1 MNNPLKI
8 YSGANALLYTTP
20 INKGCRRRV
29 QLMTE
34 DSITVKF
41 SDENKMR
48 FPVGTR
54 IGDFYITK
62 EQSERYNANTGGY
75 DYELKFDAY
84 YWLWANKLL
93 FYVMPGVT
101 NAPKETSFK
110 LTAPID
116 VHAAVILR
124 ALNALGFTY
133 DGSPFRVD
141 TDEGFSTE
149 AKYISYS
156 NMSIL
161 GGIQAI
167 ADAYECEWWVVGNS
181 IHFGKCNDI
190 REYDFIVGD
199 NVASIT
205 SDSKETSPNRL
216 VVFGSTRN
224 LPPDYRTTKSSD
236 IVDAVVVKR
245 LMLPEGTPYLQTSFD
260 IPEDEIVEEEVVLDS
275 IYPRTALSVT
285 DVETYES
292 TTDGMTQTFYRVKY
306 GTSFL
311 FSKDYILPEEELHVV
326 FESGSLNGMDFAVRF
341 NPLGVGE
348 KEDDGTFNPKAQML
362 EIIANEDYGRA
373 LPDKVLYPAIGDKF
387 SLYGWDST
395 KMADLGLLRAAEQ
408 ELLEEGNK
416 LIEEYRKDKHTY
428 TCPMMWDWCR
438 NQVNRNNS
446 PKLGSTVNLHFTS
459 GDSGR
464 KSRIIGYEHD
474 LDIEYSNVTYI
485 CGEKVSV
492 SRLKTLE
499 SKVEGLTHT
508 GEKVKVQNSLDFLSK
523 RYSDRSPY
531 QIASD
536 KAIEV
541 GDFLTGVSGAKI
553 GKDAETGQT
562 FGEMDRLFVRIK
574 AYFETL
580 TIINADSLA
589 GEQRITPGGSVKCTS
604 VRELDDV
611 YRCYFLS
618 EQDGE
623 KTETKIIAGDQAIA
637 QMFNAKTE
645 TSNKVSN
652 HRYWRLVTAVSND
665 AYTDDSGNRYGYI
678 DLSKADCEKGS
689 DIPQA
694 GDTIAQFGNRTDRT
708 RQAAMMF
715 STVDAD
721 APSIKLFTG
730 IDSYSLAG
738 KDIISYGYDPVKG
751 NAYFN
756 CYGDT
761 YIGDPDGSTFIRY
774 DRATKQLDIKAK
786 LSVQSTFG
794 DQTFEQWLTDHGY
807 TDDTVAN
814 EALDAA
820 NDALIIANATKSE
833 IDKYK
838 YLANAL
844 RQDTQISGGLM
855 MTTLISLGYTDE
867 GNMRHTLAGMNGSW
881 VPELGGRTIAS
892 WYGGEMIDLF
902 DIYDNRITPAPPNAA
917 TSLTRM
923 DGSAY
928 FANGNIGFRADGS
941 GWLGNDT
948 NGIKFGRDGSIT
960 LGSGIKIN
968 LNGGDEGLKETVES
982 LLNFNL
988 GLSNLLKPCN
998 AKDEEISWEE
1008 AAIEGRAK
1016 SLKAKLGLWT
1026 DEFLSARG
1034 KNEAGGGT
1042 GGLDIAM
1049 LEDYLTGNKYATQ
1062 PWVTS
1067 ALGNYYSKAEADAR
1081 FLRQHQSLANYVTL
1095 GTAQVISGVKTF
1107 TQEVIATDKWI
1118 TAKIITGE
1126 TGAANNTVQSKKSH
1140 GIELGYPNRDYM
1152 NFNEFGGVFNF
1163 YKTNLAYTAAS
1174 GNGTLVASITER
1186 GITAASFIRRGGT
1199 SSQFLKADGSVDSNT
1214 YLTSH
1219 QSLANYYTK
1228 SEVDA
1233 KDKRLVTYYPSRPT
1247 TANVN
1252 FGNNAGLY
1260 TFLATSSMTSGKPA
1274 GDGHILHME
1283 WDNSLSWAGQIA
1295 VPNNGDMQW
1304 RHQRGNTWQAWRTIL
1319 DSSNFNS
1326 LIGSGLTAY
1335 VRKAGDTMT
1344 GMLNIKMDTQ
1354 PCLKLDSV
1362 TANKEVYMYVYSGG
1376 VAKTAVGWNNPHG
1389 SYIYNSPSNRY
1400 LGIKDN
1406 GTPHFQ
1412 GNTLWHA
1419 GNDGARSGLDADLL
1433 DGFHKSD
1440 IYDNVTAKLSS
1451 LNDVLNSNGIRI
1463 YGFGYGDSASVAN
1476 KPAGNSDARGT
1487 IGFGG
1492 IYCPMQLSWQYLGT
1506 DLYIRTKYSGNWQG
1520 WKRIAFT
1527 TDNVASA
1534 TRLQTPRTLWG
1545 QSFDGTGNVNGAMTV
1560 NYTGETG
1567 ILLKRVEADSGAF
1580 IRLYNNNQTTNY
1592 FRIGMYGAG
1601 YFGIAYNGADA
1612 IAILSNRC
1620 VGINTTAPGY
1630 TLDVNG
1636 SLHVRT
1642 LVYFD
1647 STARINGDI
1656 WTNSQFFL
1664 NAPGYD
1670 QQPYMSGAFGKFN
1683 LAFHRNGVWV
1693 DTVMTIMPDGAANM
1707 TGPLHVDKG
1716 IYTEG
1721 YVTARGQNTSSDA
1734 RLKDVT
1740 GNVELDIRAIA
1751 RAPAVFFRWKD
1762 TGGEDVGSIAQ
1773 YWQALMPQLTPRTS
1787 SGMLDLQ
1794 YDKAALL
1801 GVVTVSRRVLDHEE
1815 RIAALEAENA
1825 SLKATI
1831 ENMRGNA

>member
-1 MNNPLKI
+1 MALTKVKIKLKSKGNPAPSA
-8 YSGANALLYTTP
+8 YSAASSPDMGKCIEAARLTALL
-20 INKGCRRRV
+20 
-29 QLMTE
+29 
-34 DSITVKF
+34 
-41 SDENKMR
+41 
-48 FPVGTR
+48 
-54 IGDFYITK
+54 
-62 EQSERYNANTGGY
+62 A
-75 DYELKFDAY
+75 
-84 YWLWANKLL
+84 
-93 FYVMPGVT
+93 
-101 NAPKETSFK
+101 
-110 LTAPID
+110 
-116 VHAAVILR
+116 
-124 ALNALGFTY
+124 
-133 DGSPFRVD
+133 
-141 TDEGFSTE
+141 
-149 AKYISYS
+149 
-156 NMSIL
+156 
-161 GGIQAI
+161 
-167 ADAYECEWWVVGNS
+167 
-181 IHFGKCNDI
+181 
-190 REYDFIVGD
+190 
-199 NVASIT
+199 
-205 SDSKETSPNRL
+205 
-216 VVFGSTRN
+216 
-224 LPPDYRTTKSSD
+224 
-236 IVDAVVVKR
+236 
-245 LMLPEGTPYLQTSFD
+245 
-260 IPEDEIVEEEVVLDS
+260 
-275 IYPRTALSVT
+275 
-285 DVETYES
+285 
-292 TTDGMTQTFYRVKY
+292 
-306 GTSFL
+306 
-311 FSKDYILPEEELHVV
+311 
-326 FESGSLNGMDFAVRF
+326 
-341 NPLGVGE
+341 
-348 KEDDGTFNPKAQML
+348 
-362 EIIANEDYGRA
+362 
-373 LPDKVLYPAIGDKF
+373 
-387 SLYGWDST
+387 
-395 KMADLGLLRAAEQ
+395 
-408 ELLEEGNK
+408 
-416 LIEEYRKDKHTY
+416 
-428 TCPMMWDWCR
+428 
-438 NQVNRNNS
+438 
-446 PKLGSTVNLHFTS
+446 
-459 GDSGR
+459 
-464 KSRIIGYEHD
+464 
-474 LDIEYSNVTYI
+474 
-485 CGEKVSV
+485 EKVD
-492 SRLKTLE
+492 
-499 SKVEGLTHT
+499 
-508 GEKVKVQNSLDFLSK
+508 N
-523 RYSDRSPY
+523 
-531 QIASD
+531 
-536 KAIEV
+536 
-541 GDFLTGVSGAKI
+541 
-553 GKDAETGQT
+553 
-562 FGEMDRLFVRIK
+562 
-574 AYFETL
+574 
-580 TIINADSLA
+580 
-589 GEQRITPGGSVKCTS
+589 
-604 VRELDDV
+604 
-611 YRCYFLS
+611 
-618 EQDGE
+618 
-623 KTETKIIAGDQAIA
+623 
-637 QMFNAKTE
+637 
-645 TSNKVSN
+645 
-652 HRYWRLVTAVSND
+652 
-665 AYTDDSGNRYGYI
+665 
-678 DLSKADCEKGS
+678 
-689 DIPQA
+689 
-694 GDTIAQFGNRTDRT
+694 
-708 RQAAMMF
+708 
-715 STVDAD
+715 
-721 APSIKLFTG
+721 
-730 IDSYSLAG
+730 
-738 KDIISYGYDPVKG
+738 
-751 NAYFN
+751 
-756 CYGDT
+756 
-761 YIGDPDGSTFIRY
+761 STF
-774 DRATKQLDIKAK
+774 
-786 LSVQSTFG
+786 
-794 DQTFEQWLTDHGY
+794 FEF
-807 TDDTVAN
+807 
-814 EALDAA
+814 
-820 NDALIIANATKSE
+820 
-833 IDKYK
+833 
-838 YLANAL
+838 
-844 RQDTQISGGLM
+844 R
-855 MTTLISLGYTDE
+855 
-867 GNMRHTLAGMNGSW
+867 
-881 VPELGGRTIAS
+881 
-892 WYGGEMIDLF
+892 DLF
-902 DIYDNRITPAPPNAA
+902 DSLFEKVTKNGV
-917 TSLTRM
+917 TS
-923 DGSAY
+923 
-928 FANGNIGFRADGS
+928 I
-941 GWLGNDT
+941 
-948 NGIKFGRDGSIT
+948 
-960 LGSGIKIN
+960 
-968 LNGGDEGLKETVES
+968 
-982 LLNFNL
+982 
-988 GLSNLLKPCN
+988 
-998 AKDEEISWEE
+998 
-1008 AAIEGRAK
+1008 RAK
-1016 SLKAKLGLWT
+1016 HGLWT

-1376 VAKTAVGWNNPHG
+1376 VAKTAVGWNNVHG

-1412 GNTLWHA
+1412 GNTIWHA
-1419 GNDGARSGLDADLL
+1419 GNDGSRSGLDADLL
-1433 DGFHKSD
+1433 DGYHKSD

-1463 YGFGYGDSASVAN
+1463 YGFGYVDSASVAN
-1476 KPAGNSDARGT
+1476 KPTGNSDARGT

-1506 DLYIRTKYSGNWQG
+1506 DLYIRTKYDGTWKG

-1567 ILLKRVEADSGAF
+1567 ILLKRVEAGSGAF

-1612 IAILSNRC
+1612 IAVTTSGNVGIGTISPSRKLHVNGDIQTASIYASNWFRSTGATGWYSETYGAGWYMNDTTWIRNFGNKGLYMGTAIIRTDNYFDREGYSGASWFNGYGAYNTAIVNNSGQTPLMVAYRSGQTPAVTGANRLFSLELLNTGTELRFSFGGFGNGGGC
-1620 VGINTTAPGY
+1620 PVLMTSYGELRVGRSIQSTAWFSDSGQIRAHAVGTNYYLGMGAATDGYGVIQSSKVGTGAIPLLLNPKGGNVGINTSAPGY

-1656 WTNSQFFL
+1656 WTNGQFFL
-1664 NAPGYD
+1664 NASGYD

-1693 DTVMTIMPDGAANM
+1693 DTVMSIMPDGAANM

-1773 YWQALMPQLTPRTS
+1773 YWQALMPQLTPRKP

-1801 GVVTVSRRVLDHEE
+1801 GVVTVSRKVLDHEE

>member
-1 MNNPLKI
+1 MALTKVKIKLKSKGNPAPSA
-8 YSGANALLYTTP
+8 YSAASSPDMGKCIEAARLTALL
-20 INKGCRRRV
+20 
-29 QLMTE
+29 
-34 DSITVKF
+34 
-41 SDENKMR
+41 
-48 FPVGTR
+48 
-54 IGDFYITK
+54 
-62 EQSERYNANTGGY
+62 A
-75 DYELKFDAY
+75 
-84 YWLWANKLL
+84 
-93 FYVMPGVT
+93 
-101 NAPKETSFK
+101 
-110 LTAPID
+110 
-116 VHAAVILR
+116 
-124 ALNALGFTY
+124 
-133 DGSPFRVD
+133 
-141 TDEGFSTE
+141 
-149 AKYISYS
+149 
-156 NMSIL
+156 
-161 GGIQAI
+161 
-167 ADAYECEWWVVGNS
+167 
-181 IHFGKCNDI
+181 
-190 REYDFIVGD
+190 
-199 NVASIT
+199 
-205 SDSKETSPNRL
+205 
-216 VVFGSTRN
+216 
-224 LPPDYRTTKSSD
+224 
-236 IVDAVVVKR
+236 
-245 LMLPEGTPYLQTSFD
+245 
-260 IPEDEIVEEEVVLDS
+260 
-275 IYPRTALSVT
+275 
-285 DVETYES
+285 
-292 TTDGMTQTFYRVKY
+292 
-306 GTSFL
+306 
-311 FSKDYILPEEELHVV
+311 
-326 FESGSLNGMDFAVRF
+326 
-341 NPLGVGE
+341 
-348 KEDDGTFNPKAQML
+348 
-362 EIIANEDYGRA
+362 
-373 LPDKVLYPAIGDKF
+373 
-387 SLYGWDST
+387 
-395 KMADLGLLRAAEQ
+395 
-408 ELLEEGNK
+408 
-416 LIEEYRKDKHTY
+416 
-428 TCPMMWDWCR
+428 
-438 NQVNRNNS
+438 
-446 PKLGSTVNLHFTS
+446 
-459 GDSGR
+459 
-464 KSRIIGYEHD
+464 
-474 LDIEYSNVTYI
+474 
-485 CGEKVSV
+485 EKVD
-492 SRLKTLE
+492 
-499 SKVEGLTHT
+499 
-508 GEKVKVQNSLDFLSK
+508 N
-523 RYSDRSPY
+523 
-531 QIASD
+531 
-536 KAIEV
+536 
-541 GDFLTGVSGAKI
+541 
-553 GKDAETGQT
+553 
-562 FGEMDRLFVRIK
+562 
-574 AYFETL
+574 
-580 TIINADSLA
+580 
-589 GEQRITPGGSVKCTS
+589 
-604 VRELDDV
+604 
-611 YRCYFLS
+611 
-618 EQDGE
+618 
-623 KTETKIIAGDQAIA
+623 
-637 QMFNAKTE
+637 
-645 TSNKVSN
+645 
-652 HRYWRLVTAVSND
+652 
-665 AYTDDSGNRYGYI
+665 
-678 DLSKADCEKGS
+678 
-689 DIPQA
+689 
-694 GDTIAQFGNRTDRT
+694 
-708 RQAAMMF
+708 
-715 STVDAD
+715 
-721 APSIKLFTG
+721 
-730 IDSYSLAG
+730 
-738 KDIISYGYDPVKG
+738 
-751 NAYFN
+751 
-756 CYGDT
+756 
-761 YIGDPDGSTFIRY
+761 STF
-774 DRATKQLDIKAK
+774 
-786 LSVQSTFG
+786 
-794 DQTFEQWLTDHGY
+794 FEF
-807 TDDTVAN
+807 
-814 EALDAA
+814 
-820 NDALIIANATKSE
+820 
-833 IDKYK
+833 
-838 YLANAL
+838 
-844 RQDTQISGGLM
+844 R
-855 MTTLISLGYTDE
+855 
-867 GNMRHTLAGMNGSW
+867 
-881 VPELGGRTIAS
+881 
-892 WYGGEMIDLF
+892 DLF
-902 DIYDNRITPAPPNAA
+902 DSLFEKVTKNGV
-917 TSLTRM
+917 TS
-923 DGSAY
+923 
-928 FANGNIGFRADGS
+928 I
-941 GWLGNDT
+941 
-948 NGIKFGRDGSIT
+948 
-960 LGSGIKIN
+960 
-968 LNGGDEGLKETVES
+968 
-982 LLNFNL
+982 
-988 GLSNLLKPCN
+988 
-998 AKDEEISWEE
+998 
-1008 AAIEGRAK
+1008 RAK
-1016 SLKAKLGLWT
+1016 HGLWT

-1049 LEDYLTGNKYATQ
+1049 LEDYLTDNKYATQ
-1062 PWVTS
+1062 PWVTL

-1140 GIELGYPNRDYM
+1140 GIELGYPNREYM

-1233 KDKRLVTYYPSRPT
+1233 KDKRLVTYYTSRPT

-1376 VAKTAVGWNNPHG
+1376 VAKTAVGWNNVHG

-1419 GNDGARSGLDADLL
+1419 GNDGSRSGLDADLL

-1463 YGFGYGDSASVAN
+1463 YGFEYGDSASVAN

-1567 ILLKRVEADSGAF
+1567 ILLKRVEAGSGAF
-1580 IRLYNNNQTTNY
+1580 IRLYNNNQTTNH
-1592 FRIGMYGAG
+1592 FRIGMDGAG
-1601 YFGIAYNGADA
+1601 YFGISYNSGADA
-1612 IAILSNRC
+1612 IAVTTSGNVGIGTISPSRKLHVNGDIQTVSIYASNWFRSTGATGWYSETYGGGWYMNDTTWIRNFGNKGLYMGTAIIRTDNYFDREGYSGASWFNGYGAYNTAIVNNSGQTPLMVAYRSGQTPAVTGANRLFSLELLNTGTELRFSFGGFGNGGGC
-1620 VGINTTAPGY
+1620 PVLMTSYGELRVGRSIQSTAWFSDSGQIRAHAVGTNYYLGMGAATDGYGVIQSSKVGTGAIPLLLNPKGGNVGINTSAPGY

-1636 SLHVRT
+1636 SLHVCT

-1647 STARINGDI
+1647 STAKINGDI
-1656 WTNSQFFL
+1656 WTNGQFFL
-1664 NAPGYD
+1664 NASGYD

-1787 SGMLDLQ
+1787 SGMLNLQ

>member
-1 MNNPLKI
+1 MALTKVKIKLKSKGNPAPSA
-8 YSGANALLYTTP
+8 YSAASSPDMGKCIEAARLTALL
-20 INKGCRRRV
+20 
-29 QLMTE
+29 
-34 DSITVKF
+34 
-41 SDENKMR
+41 
-48 FPVGTR
+48 
-54 IGDFYITK
+54 
-62 EQSERYNANTGGY
+62 A
-75 DYELKFDAY
+75 
-84 YWLWANKLL
+84 
-93 FYVMPGVT
+93 
-101 NAPKETSFK
+101 
-110 LTAPID
+110 
-116 VHAAVILR
+116 
-124 ALNALGFTY
+124 
-133 DGSPFRVD
+133 
-141 TDEGFSTE
+141 
-149 AKYISYS
+149 
-156 NMSIL
+156 
-161 GGIQAI
+161 
-167 ADAYECEWWVVGNS
+167 
-181 IHFGKCNDI
+181 
-190 REYDFIVGD
+190 
-199 NVASIT
+199 
-205 SDSKETSPNRL
+205 
-216 VVFGSTRN
+216 
-224 LPPDYRTTKSSD
+224 
-236 IVDAVVVKR
+236 
-245 LMLPEGTPYLQTSFD
+245 
-260 IPEDEIVEEEVVLDS
+260 
-275 IYPRTALSVT
+275 
-285 DVETYES
+285 
-292 TTDGMTQTFYRVKY
+292 
-306 GTSFL
+306 
-311 FSKDYILPEEELHVV
+311 
-326 FESGSLNGMDFAVRF
+326 
-341 NPLGVGE
+341 
-348 KEDDGTFNPKAQML
+348 
-362 EIIANEDYGRA
+362 
-373 LPDKVLYPAIGDKF
+373 
-387 SLYGWDST
+387 
-395 KMADLGLLRAAEQ
+395 
-408 ELLEEGNK
+408 
-416 LIEEYRKDKHTY
+416 
-428 TCPMMWDWCR
+428 
-438 NQVNRNNS
+438 
-446 PKLGSTVNLHFTS
+446 
-459 GDSGR
+459 
-464 KSRIIGYEHD
+464 
-474 LDIEYSNVTYI
+474 
-485 CGEKVSV
+485 EKVD
-492 SRLKTLE
+492 
-499 SKVEGLTHT
+499 
-508 GEKVKVQNSLDFLSK
+508 N
-523 RYSDRSPY
+523 
-531 QIASD
+531 
-536 KAIEV
+536 
-541 GDFLTGVSGAKI
+541 
-553 GKDAETGQT
+553 
-562 FGEMDRLFVRIK
+562 
-574 AYFETL
+574 
-580 TIINADSLA
+580 
-589 GEQRITPGGSVKCTS
+589 
-604 VRELDDV
+604 
-611 YRCYFLS
+611 
-618 EQDGE
+618 
-623 KTETKIIAGDQAIA
+623 
-637 QMFNAKTE
+637 
-645 TSNKVSN
+645 
-652 HRYWRLVTAVSND
+652 
-665 AYTDDSGNRYGYI
+665 
-678 DLSKADCEKGS
+678 
-689 DIPQA
+689 
-694 GDTIAQFGNRTDRT
+694 
-708 RQAAMMF
+708 
-715 STVDAD
+715 
-721 APSIKLFTG
+721 
-730 IDSYSLAG
+730 
-738 KDIISYGYDPVKG
+738 
-751 NAYFN
+751 
-756 CYGDT
+756 
-761 YIGDPDGSTFIRY
+761 STF
-774 DRATKQLDIKAK
+774 
-786 LSVQSTFG
+786 
-794 DQTFEQWLTDHGY
+794 FEF
-807 TDDTVAN
+807 
-814 EALDAA
+814 
-820 NDALIIANATKSE
+820 
-833 IDKYK
+833 
-838 YLANAL
+838 
-844 RQDTQISGGLM
+844 R
-855 MTTLISLGYTDE
+855 
-867 GNMRHTLAGMNGSW
+867 
-881 VPELGGRTIAS
+881 
-892 WYGGEMIDLF
+892 DLF
-902 DIYDNRITPAPPNAA
+902 DSLFEKVTKNGV
-917 TSLTRM
+917 TS
-923 DGSAY
+923 
-928 FANGNIGFRADGS
+928 I
-941 GWLGNDT
+941 
-948 NGIKFGRDGSIT
+948 
-960 LGSGIKIN
+960 
-968 LNGGDEGLKETVES
+968 
-982 LLNFNL
+982 
-988 GLSNLLKPCN
+988 
-998 AKDEEISWEE
+998 
-1008 AAIEGRAK
+1008 RAK
-1016 SLKAKLGLWT
+1016 HGLWT
-1026 DEFLSARG
+1026 DEFLSARS

-1049 LEDYLTGNKYATQ
+1049 LEDYLTTHKYATQ

-1376 VAKTAVGWNNPHG
+1376 VAKNAVGWNNVHG

-1412 GNTLWHA
+1412 GNTIWHA
-1419 GNDGARSGLDADLL
+1419 GNDGSRSGLDADLL
-1433 DGFHKSD
+1433 DGYHKSD

-1476 KPAGNSDARGT
+1476 KPAENSDARGT

>member
-1 MNNPLKI
+1 MALTKVKIKLKSKGNPATSA
-8 YSGANALLYTTP
+8 YSAASSPDMGEHIEAA
-20 INKGCRRRV
+20 R
-29 QLMTE
+29 
-34 DSITVKF
+34 
-41 SDENKMR
+41 
-48 FPVGTR
+48 
-54 IGDFYITK
+54 
-62 EQSERYNANTGGY
+62 
-75 DYELKFDAY
+75 
-84 YWLWANKLL
+84 
-93 FYVMPGVT
+93 
-101 NAPKETSFK
+101 
-110 LTAPID
+110 LTA
-116 VHAAVILR
+116 L
-124 ALNALGFTY
+124 
-133 DGSPFRVD
+133 
-141 TDEGFSTE
+141 
-149 AKYISYS
+149 
-156 NMSIL
+156 
-161 GGIQAI
+161 
-167 ADAYECEWWVVGNS
+167 
-181 IHFGKCNDI
+181 
-190 REYDFIVGD
+190 
-199 NVASIT
+199 
-205 SDSKETSPNRL
+205 
-216 VVFGSTRN
+216 
-224 LPPDYRTTKSSD
+224 
-236 IVDAVVVKR
+236 
-245 LMLPEGTPYLQTSFD
+245 
-260 IPEDEIVEEEVVLDS
+260 
-275 IYPRTALSVT
+275 
-285 DVETYES
+285 
-292 TTDGMTQTFYRVKY
+292 
-306 GTSFL
+306 
-311 FSKDYILPEEELHVV
+311 
-326 FESGSLNGMDFAVRF
+326 
-341 NPLGVGE
+341 
-348 KEDDGTFNPKAQML
+348 
-362 EIIANEDYGRA
+362 
-373 LPDKVLYPAIGDKF
+373 
-387 SLYGWDST
+387 
-395 KMADLGLLRAAEQ
+395 
-408 ELLEEGNK
+408 
-416 LIEEYRKDKHTY
+416 
-428 TCPMMWDWCR
+428 
-438 NQVNRNNS
+438 
-446 PKLGSTVNLHFTS
+446 
-459 GDSGR
+459 
-464 KSRIIGYEHD
+464 
-474 LDIEYSNVTYI
+474 
-485 CGEKVSV
+485 
-492 SRLKTLE
+492 
-499 SKVEGLTHT
+499 
-508 GEKVKVQNSLDFLSK
+508 
-523 RYSDRSPY
+523 
-531 QIASD
+531 
-536 KAIEV
+536 
-541 GDFLTGVSGAKI
+541 
-553 GKDAETGQT
+553 
-562 FGEMDRLFVRIK
+562 
-574 AYFETL
+574 
-580 TIINADSLA
+580 
-589 GEQRITPGGSVKCTS
+589 
-604 VRELDDV
+604 
-611 YRCYFLS
+611 
-618 EQDGE
+618 
-623 KTETKIIAGDQAIA
+623 
-637 QMFNAKTE
+637 
-645 TSNKVSN
+645 
-652 HRYWRLVTAVSND
+652 
-665 AYTDDSGNRYGYI
+665 
-678 DLSKADCEKGS
+678 
-689 DIPQA
+689 
-694 GDTIAQFGNRTDRT
+694 
-708 RQAAMMF
+708 
-715 STVDAD
+715 
-721 APSIKLFTG
+721 
-730 IDSYSLAG
+730 LAG
-738 KDIISYGYDPVKG
+738 KVD
-751 NAYFN
+751 N
-756 CYGDT
+756 
-761 YIGDPDGSTFIRY
+761 STF
-774 DRATKQLDIKAK
+774 
-786 LSVQSTFG
+786 
-794 DQTFEQWLTDHGY
+794 
-807 TDDTVAN
+807 
-814 EALDAA
+814 
-820 NDALIIANATKSE
+820 SE
-833 IDKYK
+833 F
-838 YLANAL
+838 
-844 RQDTQISGGLM
+844 R
-855 MTTLISLGYTDE
+855 
-867 GNMRHTLAGMNGSW
+867 
-881 VPELGGRTIAS
+881 
-892 WYGGEMIDLF
+892 DLF
-902 DIYDNRITPAPPNAA
+902 DSLFEKVTENGV
-917 TSLTRM
+917 TS
-923 DGSAY
+923 
-928 FANGNIGFRADGS
+928 I
-941 GWLGNDT
+941 
-948 NGIKFGRDGSIT
+948 
-960 LGSGIKIN
+960 
-968 LNGGDEGLKETVES
+968 
-982 LLNFNL
+982 
-988 GLSNLLKPCN
+988 
-998 AKDEEISWEE
+998 
-1008 AAIEGRAK
+1008 RAK
-1016 SLKAKLGLWT
+1016 HGLWT
-1026 DEFLSARG
+1026 DEFLSARS

-1049 LEDYLTGNKYATQ
+1049 LEDYLTTHKYATQ

-1376 VAKTAVGWNNPHG
+1376 VAKNAVGWNNVHG

-1412 GNTLWHA
+1412 GNTIWHA
-1419 GNDGARSGLDADLL
+1419 GNDGSRSGLDADLL
-1433 DGFHKSD
+1433 DGYHKSD

-1476 KPAGNSDARGT
+1476 KPAENSDARGT

-1656 WTNSQFFL
+1656 WTNGQFFL
-1664 NAPGYD
+1664 NASGYD

-1693 DTVMTIMPDGAANM
+1693 DTVMSIMPDGAANM

-1773 YWQALMPQLTPRTS
+1773 YWQALMPQLTPRKP

-1801 GVVTVSRRVLDHEE
+1801 GVVTVSRKVLDHEE

>member
-1 MNNPLKI
+1 MALTKVKIKLKSKGNPAPSA
-8 YSGANALLYTTP
+8 YSAASSPDMGKCIEAARLTALL
-20 INKGCRRRV
+20 
-29 QLMTE
+29 
-34 DSITVKF
+34 
-41 SDENKMR
+41 
-48 FPVGTR
+48 
-54 IGDFYITK
+54 
-62 EQSERYNANTGGY
+62 A
-75 DYELKFDAY
+75 
-84 YWLWANKLL
+84 
-93 FYVMPGVT
+93 
-101 NAPKETSFK
+101 
-110 LTAPID
+110 
-116 VHAAVILR
+116 
-124 ALNALGFTY
+124 
-133 DGSPFRVD
+133 
-141 TDEGFSTE
+141 
-149 AKYISYS
+149 
-156 NMSIL
+156 
-161 GGIQAI
+161 
-167 ADAYECEWWVVGNS
+167 
-181 IHFGKCNDI
+181 
-190 REYDFIVGD
+190 
-199 NVASIT
+199 
-205 SDSKETSPNRL
+205 
-216 VVFGSTRN
+216 
-224 LPPDYRTTKSSD
+224 
-236 IVDAVVVKR
+236 
-245 LMLPEGTPYLQTSFD
+245 
-260 IPEDEIVEEEVVLDS
+260 
-275 IYPRTALSVT
+275 
-285 DVETYES
+285 
-292 TTDGMTQTFYRVKY
+292 
-306 GTSFL
+306 
-311 FSKDYILPEEELHVV
+311 
-326 FESGSLNGMDFAVRF
+326 
-341 NPLGVGE
+341 
-348 KEDDGTFNPKAQML
+348 
-362 EIIANEDYGRA
+362 
-373 LPDKVLYPAIGDKF
+373 
-387 SLYGWDST
+387 
-395 KMADLGLLRAAEQ
+395 
-408 ELLEEGNK
+408 
-416 LIEEYRKDKHTY
+416 
-428 TCPMMWDWCR
+428 
-438 NQVNRNNS
+438 
-446 PKLGSTVNLHFTS
+446 
-459 GDSGR
+459 
-464 KSRIIGYEHD
+464 
-474 LDIEYSNVTYI
+474 
-485 CGEKVSV
+485 EKVD
-492 SRLKTLE
+492 
-499 SKVEGLTHT
+499 
-508 GEKVKVQNSLDFLSK
+508 N
-523 RYSDRSPY
+523 
-531 QIASD
+531 
-536 KAIEV
+536 
-541 GDFLTGVSGAKI
+541 
-553 GKDAETGQT
+553 
-562 FGEMDRLFVRIK
+562 
-574 AYFETL
+574 
-580 TIINADSLA
+580 
-589 GEQRITPGGSVKCTS
+589 
-604 VRELDDV
+604 
-611 YRCYFLS
+611 
-618 EQDGE
+618 
-623 KTETKIIAGDQAIA
+623 
-637 QMFNAKTE
+637 
-645 TSNKVSN
+645 
-652 HRYWRLVTAVSND
+652 
-665 AYTDDSGNRYGYI
+665 
-678 DLSKADCEKGS
+678 
-689 DIPQA
+689 
-694 GDTIAQFGNRTDRT
+694 
-708 RQAAMMF
+708 
-715 STVDAD
+715 
-721 APSIKLFTG
+721 
-730 IDSYSLAG
+730 
-738 KDIISYGYDPVKG
+738 
-751 NAYFN
+751 
-756 CYGDT
+756 
-761 YIGDPDGSTFIRY
+761 STF
-774 DRATKQLDIKAK
+774 
-786 LSVQSTFG
+786 
-794 DQTFEQWLTDHGY
+794 FEF
-807 TDDTVAN
+807 
-814 EALDAA
+814 
-820 NDALIIANATKSE
+820 
-833 IDKYK
+833 
-838 YLANAL
+838 
-844 RQDTQISGGLM
+844 R
-855 MTTLISLGYTDE
+855 
-867 GNMRHTLAGMNGSW
+867 
-881 VPELGGRTIAS
+881 
-892 WYGGEMIDLF
+892 DLF
-902 DIYDNRITPAPPNAA
+902 DSLFEKVTKNGV
-917 TSLTRM
+917 TS
-923 DGSAY
+923 
-928 FANGNIGFRADGS
+928 I
-941 GWLGNDT
+941 
-948 NGIKFGRDGSIT
+948 
-960 LGSGIKIN
+960 
-968 LNGGDEGLKETVES
+968 
-982 LLNFNL
+982 
-988 GLSNLLKPCN
+988 
-998 AKDEEISWEE
+998 
-1008 AAIEGRAK
+1008 RAK
-1016 SLKAKLGLWT
+1016 HGLWT

-1049 LEDYLTGNKYATQ
+1049 LEDYLTDNKYATQ
-1062 PWVTS
+1062 PWVTL

-1233 KDKRLVTYYPSRPT
+1233 KDKRLVTYYTSRPT

-1376 VAKTAVGWNNPHG
+1376 VAKTAVGWNNVHG

-1419 GNDGARSGLDADLL
+1419 GNDGSRSGLDADLL

-1492 IYCPMQLSWQYLGT
+1492 IYCPMQLSWQHLGT
-1506 DLYIRTKYSGNWQG
+1506 DLYIRTKYTGNWQG

-1567 ILLKRVEADSGAF
+1567 ILLKRVEAGSGAF
-1580 IRLYNNNQTTNY
+1580 IRLYNNNQTTNH

-1601 YFGIAYNGADA
+1601 YFGISYNSGADA
-1612 IAILSNRC
+1612 IAVTTSGNVGIGTISPSRKLHVNGDIQTVSIYASNWFRSTGATGWYSETYGGGWYMNDTTWIRNFGNKGLYMGTAIIRTDNYFDREGYSGASWFNGYGAYNTAIVNNSGQTPLMVAYRSGQTPAVTGANRLFSLELLNTGTELRFSFGGFGNGGGC
-1620 VGINTTAPGY
+1620 PVLMTSYGELRVGRSIQSTAWFSDSGQIRAHAVGTNYYLGMGAATDGYGVIQSSKVGTGAIPLLLNPKGGNVGINTSAPGY

-1636 SLHVRT
+1636 SLHVCT

-1656 WTNSQFFL
+1656 WTNGQFFL
-1664 NAPGYD
+1664 NASGYD

>member
-1 MNNPLKI
+1 MALTKVKIKLKSKGNPAPSA
-8 YSGANALLYTTP
+8 YSAASSPDMGKCIEAARLTALL
-20 INKGCRRRV
+20 
-29 QLMTE
+29 
-34 DSITVKF
+34 
-41 SDENKMR
+41 
-48 FPVGTR
+48 
-54 IGDFYITK
+54 
-62 EQSERYNANTGGY
+62 A
-75 DYELKFDAY
+75 
-84 YWLWANKLL
+84 
-93 FYVMPGVT
+93 
-101 NAPKETSFK
+101 
-110 LTAPID
+110 
-116 VHAAVILR
+116 
-124 ALNALGFTY
+124 
-133 DGSPFRVD
+133 
-141 TDEGFSTE
+141 
-149 AKYISYS
+149 
-156 NMSIL
+156 
-161 GGIQAI
+161 
-167 ADAYECEWWVVGNS
+167 
-181 IHFGKCNDI
+181 
-190 REYDFIVGD
+190 
-199 NVASIT
+199 
-205 SDSKETSPNRL
+205 
-216 VVFGSTRN
+216 
-224 LPPDYRTTKSSD
+224 
-236 IVDAVVVKR
+236 
-245 LMLPEGTPYLQTSFD
+245 
-260 IPEDEIVEEEVVLDS
+260 
-275 IYPRTALSVT
+275 
-285 DVETYES
+285 
-292 TTDGMTQTFYRVKY
+292 
-306 GTSFL
+306 
-311 FSKDYILPEEELHVV
+311 
-326 FESGSLNGMDFAVRF
+326 
-341 NPLGVGE
+341 
-348 KEDDGTFNPKAQML
+348 
-362 EIIANEDYGRA
+362 
-373 LPDKVLYPAIGDKF
+373 
-387 SLYGWDST
+387 
-395 KMADLGLLRAAEQ
+395 
-408 ELLEEGNK
+408 
-416 LIEEYRKDKHTY
+416 
-428 TCPMMWDWCR
+428 
-438 NQVNRNNS
+438 
-446 PKLGSTVNLHFTS
+446 
-459 GDSGR
+459 
-464 KSRIIGYEHD
+464 
-474 LDIEYSNVTYI
+474 
-485 CGEKVSV
+485 EKVD
-492 SRLKTLE
+492 
-499 SKVEGLTHT
+499 
-508 GEKVKVQNSLDFLSK
+508 N
-523 RYSDRSPY
+523 
-531 QIASD
+531 
-536 KAIEV
+536 
-541 GDFLTGVSGAKI
+541 
-553 GKDAETGQT
+553 
-562 FGEMDRLFVRIK
+562 
-574 AYFETL
+574 
-580 TIINADSLA
+580 
-589 GEQRITPGGSVKCTS
+589 
-604 VRELDDV
+604 
-611 YRCYFLS
+611 
-618 EQDGE
+618 
-623 KTETKIIAGDQAIA
+623 
-637 QMFNAKTE
+637 
-645 TSNKVSN
+645 
-652 HRYWRLVTAVSND
+652 
-665 AYTDDSGNRYGYI
+665 
-678 DLSKADCEKGS
+678 
-689 DIPQA
+689 
-694 GDTIAQFGNRTDRT
+694 
-708 RQAAMMF
+708 
-715 STVDAD
+715 
-721 APSIKLFTG
+721 
-730 IDSYSLAG
+730 
-738 KDIISYGYDPVKG
+738 
-751 NAYFN
+751 
-756 CYGDT
+756 
-761 YIGDPDGSTFIRY
+761 STF
-774 DRATKQLDIKAK
+774 
-786 LSVQSTFG
+786 
-794 DQTFEQWLTDHGY
+794 FEF
-807 TDDTVAN
+807 
-814 EALDAA
+814 
-820 NDALIIANATKSE
+820 
-833 IDKYK
+833 
-838 YLANAL
+838 
-844 RQDTQISGGLM
+844 R
-855 MTTLISLGYTDE
+855 
-867 GNMRHTLAGMNGSW
+867 
-881 VPELGGRTIAS
+881 
-892 WYGGEMIDLF
+892 DLF
-902 DIYDNRITPAPPNAA
+902 DSLFEKVTKNGV
-917 TSLTRM
+917 TS
-923 DGSAY
+923 
-928 FANGNIGFRADGS
+928 I
-941 GWLGNDT
+941 
-948 NGIKFGRDGSIT
+948 
-960 LGSGIKIN
+960 
-968 LNGGDEGLKETVES
+968 
-982 LLNFNL
+982 
-988 GLSNLLKPCN
+988 
-998 AKDEEISWEE
+998 
-1008 AAIEGRAK
+1008 RAK
-1016 SLKAKLGLWT
+1016 HGLWT

-1042 GGLDIAM
+1042 GGLDIAK

-1163 YKTNLAYTAAS
+1163 YKTNLAYLAAS

-1295 VPNNGDMQW
+1295 VPNDGNMQW

-1344 GMLNIKMDTQ
+1344 GMLTLRFDTQ

-1362 TANKEVYMYVYSGG
+1362 TAGREVYMYVYSGG
-1376 VAKTAVGWNNPHG
+1376 VAKTAVGWNPPHG

-1412 GNTLWHA
+1412 GNTIWHA
-1419 GNDGARSGLDADLL
+1419 GNDGSRSGLDADLL
-1433 DGFHKSD
+1433 DGYHKSD

-1476 KPAGNSDARGT
+1476 KPAENSDARGT

-1506 DLYIRTKYSGNWQG
+1506 DLYIRTKYDGTWKG

-1527 TDNVASA
+1527 TDNVVSA
-1534 TRLQTPRTLWG
+1534 TKWQTARRFWG
-1545 QSFDGTGNVNGAMTV
+1545 QLADGTADVNGAMTI

-1567 ILLKRVEADSGAF
+1567 ILLKRAEAGSGSF

-1592 FRIGMYGAG
+1592 FRVGMYGAG
-1601 YFGIAYNGADA
+1601 YFGICYNSGADA
-1612 IAILSNRC
+1612 IAVTASGN
-1620 VGINTTAPGY
+1620 VGIGTSAPGY

-1656 WTNSQFFL
+1656 WTNGQFFL
-1664 NAPGYD
+1664 NASGYD

-1693 DTVMTIMPDGAANM
+1693 DTVMSIMPDGAANM

-1773 YWQALMPQLTPRTS
+1773 YWQALMPQLTPRKP

>member
-1 MNNPLKI
+1 MALTKVKIKLKSKGNPATSA
-8 YSGANALLYTTP
+8 YSAASSPDMGEHIEAA
-20 INKGCRRRV
+20 R
-29 QLMTE
+29 
-34 DSITVKF
+34 
-41 SDENKMR
+41 
-48 FPVGTR
+48 
-54 IGDFYITK
+54 
-62 EQSERYNANTGGY
+62 
-75 DYELKFDAY
+75 
-84 YWLWANKLL
+84 
-93 FYVMPGVT
+93 
-101 NAPKETSFK
+101 
-110 LTAPID
+110 LTA
-116 VHAAVILR
+116 L
-124 ALNALGFTY
+124 
-133 DGSPFRVD
+133 
-141 TDEGFSTE
+141 
-149 AKYISYS
+149 
-156 NMSIL
+156 
-161 GGIQAI
+161 
-167 ADAYECEWWVVGNS
+167 
-181 IHFGKCNDI
+181 
-190 REYDFIVGD
+190 
-199 NVASIT
+199 
-205 SDSKETSPNRL
+205 
-216 VVFGSTRN
+216 
-224 LPPDYRTTKSSD
+224 
-236 IVDAVVVKR
+236 
-245 LMLPEGTPYLQTSFD
+245 
-260 IPEDEIVEEEVVLDS
+260 
-275 IYPRTALSVT
+275 
-285 DVETYES
+285 
-292 TTDGMTQTFYRVKY
+292 
-306 GTSFL
+306 
-311 FSKDYILPEEELHVV
+311 
-326 FESGSLNGMDFAVRF
+326 
-341 NPLGVGE
+341 
-348 KEDDGTFNPKAQML
+348 
-362 EIIANEDYGRA
+362 
-373 LPDKVLYPAIGDKF
+373 
-387 SLYGWDST
+387 
-395 KMADLGLLRAAEQ
+395 
-408 ELLEEGNK
+408 
-416 LIEEYRKDKHTY
+416 
-428 TCPMMWDWCR
+428 
-438 NQVNRNNS
+438 
-446 PKLGSTVNLHFTS
+446 
-459 GDSGR
+459 
-464 KSRIIGYEHD
+464 
-474 LDIEYSNVTYI
+474 
-485 CGEKVSV
+485 
-492 SRLKTLE
+492 
-499 SKVEGLTHT
+499 
-508 GEKVKVQNSLDFLSK
+508 
-523 RYSDRSPY
+523 
-531 QIASD
+531 
-536 KAIEV
+536 
-541 GDFLTGVSGAKI
+541 
-553 GKDAETGQT
+553 
-562 FGEMDRLFVRIK
+562 
-574 AYFETL
+574 
-580 TIINADSLA
+580 
-589 GEQRITPGGSVKCTS
+589 
-604 VRELDDV
+604 
-611 YRCYFLS
+611 
-618 EQDGE
+618 
-623 KTETKIIAGDQAIA
+623 
-637 QMFNAKTE
+637 
-645 TSNKVSN
+645 
-652 HRYWRLVTAVSND
+652 
-665 AYTDDSGNRYGYI
+665 
-678 DLSKADCEKGS
+678 
-689 DIPQA
+689 
-694 GDTIAQFGNRTDRT
+694 
-708 RQAAMMF
+708 
-715 STVDAD
+715 
-721 APSIKLFTG
+721 
-730 IDSYSLAG
+730 LAG
-738 KDIISYGYDPVKG
+738 KVD
-751 NAYFN
+751 N
-756 CYGDT
+756 
-761 YIGDPDGSTFIRY
+761 STF
-774 DRATKQLDIKAK
+774 
-786 LSVQSTFG
+786 
-794 DQTFEQWLTDHGY
+794 
-807 TDDTVAN
+807 
-814 EALDAA
+814 
-820 NDALIIANATKSE
+820 SE
-833 IDKYK
+833 F
-838 YLANAL
+838 
-844 RQDTQISGGLM
+844 R
-855 MTTLISLGYTDE
+855 
-867 GNMRHTLAGMNGSW
+867 
-881 VPELGGRTIAS
+881 
-892 WYGGEMIDLF
+892 DLF
-902 DIYDNRITPAPPNAA
+902 DSLFEKVTENGV
-917 TSLTRM
+917 TS
-923 DGSAY
+923 
-928 FANGNIGFRADGS
+928 I
-941 GWLGNDT
+941 
-948 NGIKFGRDGSIT
+948 
-960 LGSGIKIN
+960 
-968 LNGGDEGLKETVES
+968 
-982 LLNFNL
+982 
-988 GLSNLLKPCN
+988 
-998 AKDEEISWEE
+998 
-1008 AAIEGRAK
+1008 RAK
-1016 SLKAKLGLWT
+1016 HGLWT
-1026 DEFLSARG
+1026 DEFLSARS

-1049 LEDYLTGNKYATQ
+1049 LEDYLTTHKYATQ

-1081 FLRQHQSLANYVTL
+1081 FLRQHQSLSDYVTL

-1163 YKTNLAYTAAS
+1163 YKTNRAYTAAS

-1344 GMLNIKMDTQ
+1344 GMLTLRFDTQ

-1362 TANKEVYMYVYSGG
+1362 TAGREVYMYVYSGG

-1492 IYCPMQLSWQYLGT
+1492 IYCPMQLSWQHLGT

-1567 ILLKRVEADSGAF
+1567 ILLKRVEAGSGAF
-1580 IRLYNNNQTTNY
+1580 IRLYNNNQTTNH

-1601 YFGIAYNGADA
+1601 YFGISYNSGADA
-1612 IAILSNRC
+1612 IAVTTSGN
-1620 VGINTTAPGY
+1620 VGIGTISPSRKLHVNGDIQTVSIYASNWFRSTGATGWYSETYGGGWYMNDTTWIRNFGNKGLYMGTAIIRTDNYFDREGYSGASWFNGYGAYNTAIVNNSGQTPLMVAYRSGQTPAVTGANRLFSLELLNTGTELRFSFGGFGNGGGCPVLMTSYGELRVGRSIQSTAWFSDSGQIRAHAVGTNYYLGMGAATDGYGVIQSSKVGTGAIPLLLNPKGGNVGIGTIAPGY

-1642 LVYFD
+1642 FVYFG
-1647 STARINGDI
+1647 STARINGDL
-1656 WTNSQFFL
+1656 WTNGQFFL
-1664 NAPGYD
+1664 NASGYD

-1721 YVTARGQNTSSDA
+1721 YVSARGQNTSSDA

>member
-1 MNNPLKI
+1 MALTKVKIKLKSKGNPAPSA
-8 YSGANALLYTTP
+8 YSAASSPDMGKCIEAARLTALL
-20 INKGCRRRV
+20 
-29 QLMTE
+29 
-34 DSITVKF
+34 
-41 SDENKMR
+41 
-48 FPVGTR
+48 
-54 IGDFYITK
+54 
-62 EQSERYNANTGGY
+62 A
-75 DYELKFDAY
+75 
-84 YWLWANKLL
+84 
-93 FYVMPGVT
+93 
-101 NAPKETSFK
+101 
-110 LTAPID
+110 
-116 VHAAVILR
+116 
-124 ALNALGFTY
+124 
-133 DGSPFRVD
+133 
-141 TDEGFSTE
+141 
-149 AKYISYS
+149 
-156 NMSIL
+156 
-161 GGIQAI
+161 
-167 ADAYECEWWVVGNS
+167 
-181 IHFGKCNDI
+181 
-190 REYDFIVGD
+190 
-199 NVASIT
+199 
-205 SDSKETSPNRL
+205 
-216 VVFGSTRN
+216 
-224 LPPDYRTTKSSD
+224 
-236 IVDAVVVKR
+236 
-245 LMLPEGTPYLQTSFD
+245 
-260 IPEDEIVEEEVVLDS
+260 
-275 IYPRTALSVT
+275 
-285 DVETYES
+285 
-292 TTDGMTQTFYRVKY
+292 
-306 GTSFL
+306 
-311 FSKDYILPEEELHVV
+311 
-326 FESGSLNGMDFAVRF
+326 
-341 NPLGVGE
+341 
-348 KEDDGTFNPKAQML
+348 
-362 EIIANEDYGRA
+362 
-373 LPDKVLYPAIGDKF
+373 
-387 SLYGWDST
+387 
-395 KMADLGLLRAAEQ
+395 
-408 ELLEEGNK
+408 
-416 LIEEYRKDKHTY
+416 
-428 TCPMMWDWCR
+428 
-438 NQVNRNNS
+438 
-446 PKLGSTVNLHFTS
+446 
-459 GDSGR
+459 
-464 KSRIIGYEHD
+464 
-474 LDIEYSNVTYI
+474 
-485 CGEKVSV
+485 EKVD
-492 SRLKTLE
+492 
-499 SKVEGLTHT
+499 
-508 GEKVKVQNSLDFLSK
+508 N
-523 RYSDRSPY
+523 
-531 QIASD
+531 
-536 KAIEV
+536 
-541 GDFLTGVSGAKI
+541 
-553 GKDAETGQT
+553 
-562 FGEMDRLFVRIK
+562 
-574 AYFETL
+574 
-580 TIINADSLA
+580 
-589 GEQRITPGGSVKCTS
+589 
-604 VRELDDV
+604 
-611 YRCYFLS
+611 
-618 EQDGE
+618 
-623 KTETKIIAGDQAIA
+623 
-637 QMFNAKTE
+637 
-645 TSNKVSN
+645 
-652 HRYWRLVTAVSND
+652 
-665 AYTDDSGNRYGYI
+665 
-678 DLSKADCEKGS
+678 
-689 DIPQA
+689 
-694 GDTIAQFGNRTDRT
+694 
-708 RQAAMMF
+708 
-715 STVDAD
+715 
-721 APSIKLFTG
+721 
-730 IDSYSLAG
+730 
-738 KDIISYGYDPVKG
+738 
-751 NAYFN
+751 
-756 CYGDT
+756 
-761 YIGDPDGSTFIRY
+761 STF
-774 DRATKQLDIKAK
+774 
-786 LSVQSTFG
+786 
-794 DQTFEQWLTDHGY
+794 FEF
-807 TDDTVAN
+807 
-814 EALDAA
+814 
-820 NDALIIANATKSE
+820 
-833 IDKYK
+833 
-838 YLANAL
+838 
-844 RQDTQISGGLM
+844 R
-855 MTTLISLGYTDE
+855 
-867 GNMRHTLAGMNGSW
+867 
-881 VPELGGRTIAS
+881 
-892 WYGGEMIDLF
+892 DLF
-902 DIYDNRITPAPPNAA
+902 DSLFEKVTKNGV
-917 TSLTRM
+917 TS
-923 DGSAY
+923 
-928 FANGNIGFRADGS
+928 I
-941 GWLGNDT
+941 
-948 NGIKFGRDGSIT
+948 
-960 LGSGIKIN
+960 
-968 LNGGDEGLKETVES
+968 
-982 LLNFNL
+982 
-988 GLSNLLKPCN
+988 
-998 AKDEEISWEE
+998 
-1008 AAIEGRAK
+1008 RAK
-1016 SLKAKLGLWT
+1016 HGLWT

-1049 LEDYLTGNKYATQ
+1049 LEDYLTDNKYATQ
-1062 PWVTS
+1062 PWVTL

-1506 DLYIRTKYSGNWQG
+1506 DLYIRTKYDGTWKG

-1567 ILLKRVEADSGAF
+1567 ILLKRVEAGSGAF

-1620 VGINTTAPGY
+1620 VGINTSAPGY

-1656 WTNSQFFL
+1656 WTNGQFFL
-1664 NAPGYD
+1664 NASGYD

-1693 DTVMTIMPDGAANM
+1693 DTVMTIMPDGAADM

-1721 YVTARGQNTSSDA
+1721 YVSARGQNTSSDA

-1773 YWQALMPQLTPRTS
+1773 YWQALMPQLTPRKP

-1801 GVVTVSRRVLDHEE
+1801 GVVTVSRKVLDHEE

>member
-1 MNNPLKI
+1 MALTKVKIKLKSKGNPAPSA
-8 YSGANALLYTTP
+8 YSAASSPDMGKCIEAARLTALL
-20 INKGCRRRV
+20 
-29 QLMTE
+29 
-34 DSITVKF
+34 
-41 SDENKMR
+41 
-48 FPVGTR
+48 
-54 IGDFYITK
+54 
-62 EQSERYNANTGGY
+62 A
-75 DYELKFDAY
+75 
-84 YWLWANKLL
+84 
-93 FYVMPGVT
+93 
-101 NAPKETSFK
+101 
-110 LTAPID
+110 
-116 VHAAVILR
+116 
-124 ALNALGFTY
+124 
-133 DGSPFRVD
+133 
-141 TDEGFSTE
+141 
-149 AKYISYS
+149 
-156 NMSIL
+156 
-161 GGIQAI
+161 
-167 ADAYECEWWVVGNS
+167 
-181 IHFGKCNDI
+181 
-190 REYDFIVGD
+190 
-199 NVASIT
+199 
-205 SDSKETSPNRL
+205 
-216 VVFGSTRN
+216 
-224 LPPDYRTTKSSD
+224 
-236 IVDAVVVKR
+236 
-245 LMLPEGTPYLQTSFD
+245 
-260 IPEDEIVEEEVVLDS
+260 
-275 IYPRTALSVT
+275 
-285 DVETYES
+285 
-292 TTDGMTQTFYRVKY
+292 
-306 GTSFL
+306 
-311 FSKDYILPEEELHVV
+311 
-326 FESGSLNGMDFAVRF
+326 
-341 NPLGVGE
+341 
-348 KEDDGTFNPKAQML
+348 
-362 EIIANEDYGRA
+362 
-373 LPDKVLYPAIGDKF
+373 
-387 SLYGWDST
+387 
-395 KMADLGLLRAAEQ
+395 
-408 ELLEEGNK
+408 
-416 LIEEYRKDKHTY
+416 
-428 TCPMMWDWCR
+428 
-438 NQVNRNNS
+438 
-446 PKLGSTVNLHFTS
+446 
-459 GDSGR
+459 
-464 KSRIIGYEHD
+464 
-474 LDIEYSNVTYI
+474 
-485 CGEKVSV
+485 EKVD
-492 SRLKTLE
+492 
-499 SKVEGLTHT
+499 
-508 GEKVKVQNSLDFLSK
+508 N
-523 RYSDRSPY
+523 
-531 QIASD
+531 
-536 KAIEV
+536 
-541 GDFLTGVSGAKI
+541 
-553 GKDAETGQT
+553 
-562 FGEMDRLFVRIK
+562 
-574 AYFETL
+574 
-580 TIINADSLA
+580 
-589 GEQRITPGGSVKCTS
+589 
-604 VRELDDV
+604 
-611 YRCYFLS
+611 
-618 EQDGE
+618 
-623 KTETKIIAGDQAIA
+623 
-637 QMFNAKTE
+637 
-645 TSNKVSN
+645 
-652 HRYWRLVTAVSND
+652 
-665 AYTDDSGNRYGYI
+665 
-678 DLSKADCEKGS
+678 
-689 DIPQA
+689 
-694 GDTIAQFGNRTDRT
+694 
-708 RQAAMMF
+708 
-715 STVDAD
+715 
-721 APSIKLFTG
+721 
-730 IDSYSLAG
+730 
-738 KDIISYGYDPVKG
+738 
-751 NAYFN
+751 
-756 CYGDT
+756 
-761 YIGDPDGSTFIRY
+761 STF
-774 DRATKQLDIKAK
+774 
-786 LSVQSTFG
+786 
-794 DQTFEQWLTDHGY
+794 FEF
-807 TDDTVAN
+807 
-814 EALDAA
+814 
-820 NDALIIANATKSE
+820 
-833 IDKYK
+833 
-838 YLANAL
+838 
-844 RQDTQISGGLM
+844 R
-855 MTTLISLGYTDE
+855 
-867 GNMRHTLAGMNGSW
+867 
-881 VPELGGRTIAS
+881 
-892 WYGGEMIDLF
+892 DLF
-902 DIYDNRITPAPPNAA
+902 DSLFEKVTKNGV
-917 TSLTRM
+917 TS
-923 DGSAY
+923 
-928 FANGNIGFRADGS
+928 I
-941 GWLGNDT
+941 
-948 NGIKFGRDGSIT
+948 
-960 LGSGIKIN
+960 
-968 LNGGDEGLKETVES
+968 
-982 LLNFNL
+982 
-988 GLSNLLKPCN
+988 
-998 AKDEEISWEE
+998 
-1008 AAIEGRAK
+1008 RAK
-1016 SLKAKLGLWT
+1016 HGLWT

-1042 GGLDIAM
+1042 GGLDIAK

-1233 KDKRLVTYYPSRPT
+1233 KDKRLVTYYTSRPT

-1376 VAKTAVGWNNPHG
+1376 VAKTAVGWNNVHG

-1419 GNDGARSGLDADLL
+1419 GNDGSRSGLDADLL
-1433 DGFHKSD
+1433 DGYHKSD

-1492 IYCPMQLSWQYLGT
+1492 IYCPMQLSWQHLGT

-1567 ILLKRVEADSGAF
+1567 ILLKRVEASGGAF
-1580 IRLYNNNQTTNY
+1580 IRHYNNNQTTNY

-1601 YFGIAYNGADA
+1601 YFGICYNSGADA
-1612 IAILSNRC
+1612 IAVTASGN
-1620 VGINTTAPGY
+1620 VGIGTSAPGY

-1642 LVYFD
+1642 LVYFG

-1656 WTNSQFFL
+1656 WTNGQFFL
-1664 NAPGYD
+1664 NASGYD

-1693 DTVMTIMPDGAANM
+1693 DTVMTIMRDGAANM

-1721 YVTARGQNTSSDA
+1721 YVSARGQNTSSDA

>member
-1 MNNPLKI
+1 MALTKVKIKLKSKGNSATSA
-8 YSGANALLYTTP
+8 YSAASSPDMGEHIEAA
-20 INKGCRRRV
+20 R
-29 QLMTE
+29 
-34 DSITVKF
+34 
-41 SDENKMR
+41 
-48 FPVGTR
+48 
-54 IGDFYITK
+54 
-62 EQSERYNANTGGY
+62 
-75 DYELKFDAY
+75 
-84 YWLWANKLL
+84 
-93 FYVMPGVT
+93 
-101 NAPKETSFK
+101 
-110 LTAPID
+110 LTA
-116 VHAAVILR
+116 L
-124 ALNALGFTY
+124 
-133 DGSPFRVD
+133 
-141 TDEGFSTE
+141 
-149 AKYISYS
+149 
-156 NMSIL
+156 
-161 GGIQAI
+161 
-167 ADAYECEWWVVGNS
+167 
-181 IHFGKCNDI
+181 
-190 REYDFIVGD
+190 
-199 NVASIT
+199 
-205 SDSKETSPNRL
+205 
-216 VVFGSTRN
+216 
-224 LPPDYRTTKSSD
+224 
-236 IVDAVVVKR
+236 
-245 LMLPEGTPYLQTSFD
+245 
-260 IPEDEIVEEEVVLDS
+260 
-275 IYPRTALSVT
+275 
-285 DVETYES
+285 
-292 TTDGMTQTFYRVKY
+292 
-306 GTSFL
+306 
-311 FSKDYILPEEELHVV
+311 
-326 FESGSLNGMDFAVRF
+326 
-341 NPLGVGE
+341 
-348 KEDDGTFNPKAQML
+348 
-362 EIIANEDYGRA
+362 
-373 LPDKVLYPAIGDKF
+373 
-387 SLYGWDST
+387 
-395 KMADLGLLRAAEQ
+395 
-408 ELLEEGNK
+408 
-416 LIEEYRKDKHTY
+416 
-428 TCPMMWDWCR
+428 
-438 NQVNRNNS
+438 
-446 PKLGSTVNLHFTS
+446 
-459 GDSGR
+459 
-464 KSRIIGYEHD
+464 
-474 LDIEYSNVTYI
+474 
-485 CGEKVSV
+485 
-492 SRLKTLE
+492 
-499 SKVEGLTHT
+499 
-508 GEKVKVQNSLDFLSK
+508 
-523 RYSDRSPY
+523 
-531 QIASD
+531 
-536 KAIEV
+536 
-541 GDFLTGVSGAKI
+541 
-553 GKDAETGQT
+553 
-562 FGEMDRLFVRIK
+562 
-574 AYFETL
+574 
-580 TIINADSLA
+580 
-589 GEQRITPGGSVKCTS
+589 
-604 VRELDDV
+604 
-611 YRCYFLS
+611 
-618 EQDGE
+618 
-623 KTETKIIAGDQAIA
+623 
-637 QMFNAKTE
+637 
-645 TSNKVSN
+645 
-652 HRYWRLVTAVSND
+652 
-665 AYTDDSGNRYGYI
+665 
-678 DLSKADCEKGS
+678 
-689 DIPQA
+689 
-694 GDTIAQFGNRTDRT
+694 
-708 RQAAMMF
+708 
-715 STVDAD
+715 
-721 APSIKLFTG
+721 
-730 IDSYSLAG
+730 LAG
-738 KDIISYGYDPVKG
+738 KVD
-751 NAYFN
+751 N
-756 CYGDT
+756 
-761 YIGDPDGSTFIRY
+761 STF
-774 DRATKQLDIKAK
+774 
-786 LSVQSTFG
+786 
-794 DQTFEQWLTDHGY
+794 
-807 TDDTVAN
+807 
-814 EALDAA
+814 
-820 NDALIIANATKSE
+820 SE
-833 IDKYK
+833 F
-838 YLANAL
+838 
-844 RQDTQISGGLM
+844 R
-855 MTTLISLGYTDE
+855 
-867 GNMRHTLAGMNGSW
+867 
-881 VPELGGRTIAS
+881 
-892 WYGGEMIDLF
+892 DLF
-902 DIYDNRITPAPPNAA
+902 DSLFEKVTKNGV
-917 TSLTRM
+917 TS
-923 DGSAY
+923 
-928 FANGNIGFRADGS
+928 I
-941 GWLGNDT
+941 
-948 NGIKFGRDGSIT
+948 
-960 LGSGIKIN
+960 
-968 LNGGDEGLKETVES
+968 
-982 LLNFNL
+982 
-988 GLSNLLKPCN
+988 
-998 AKDEEISWEE
+998 
-1008 AAIEGRAK
+1008 RAK
-1016 SLKAKLGLWT
+1016 HGLWT
-1026 DEFLSARG
+1026 EEFLSARG

-1126 TGAANNTVQSKKSH
+1126 TGAANNTVQSKKAH
-1140 GIELGYPNRDYM
+1140 GIELGYPTRDYM
-1152 NFNEFGGVFNF
+1152 NFNEYGGVFNF

-1228 SEVDA
+1228 AEVDA

-1283 WDNSLSWAGQIA
+1283 WDNSLSCAGQIA

-1344 GMLNIKMDTQ
+1344 GMLNIKMDAQ

-1362 TANKEVYMYVYSGG
+1362 TANKEVCMYVYSGG
-1376 VAKTAVGWNNPHG
+1376 VAKTAVGWNTPHG

-1433 DGFHKSD
+1433 DGYHKSD

-1463 YGFGYGDSASVAN
+1463 YGFRYVDSASVAN
-1476 KPAGNSDARGT
+1476 KPTVNDDARGT

-1506 DLYIRTKYSGNWQG
+1506 DLYIRTKYDGTWQG

-1612 IAILSNRC
+1612 ITILSNRC

-1656 WTNSQFFL
+1656 WTNGQFFL
-1664 NAPGYD
+1664 NASGYD

-1683 LAFHRNGVWV
+1683 LAFHRNGAWV
-1693 DTVMTIMPDGAANM
+1693 DTVMSIMPDGAANM

-1773 YWQALMPQLTPRTS
+1773 YWQALMPQLTPRKP

-1801 GVVTVSRRVLDHEE
+1801 GVVTVSRKVLDHEE

>member
-1 MNNPLKI
+1 MALTKVKIKLKSKGNPAPSA
-8 YSGANALLYTTP
+8 YSAASSPDMGKCIEAARLTALL
-20 INKGCRRRV
+20 
-29 QLMTE
+29 
-34 DSITVKF
+34 
-41 SDENKMR
+41 
-48 FPVGTR
+48 
-54 IGDFYITK
+54 
-62 EQSERYNANTGGY
+62 A
-75 DYELKFDAY
+75 
-84 YWLWANKLL
+84 
-93 FYVMPGVT
+93 
-101 NAPKETSFK
+101 
-110 LTAPID
+110 
-116 VHAAVILR
+116 
-124 ALNALGFTY
+124 
-133 DGSPFRVD
+133 
-141 TDEGFSTE
+141 
-149 AKYISYS
+149 
-156 NMSIL
+156 
-161 GGIQAI
+161 
-167 ADAYECEWWVVGNS
+167 
-181 IHFGKCNDI
+181 
-190 REYDFIVGD
+190 
-199 NVASIT
+199 
-205 SDSKETSPNRL
+205 
-216 VVFGSTRN
+216 
-224 LPPDYRTTKSSD
+224 
-236 IVDAVVVKR
+236 
-245 LMLPEGTPYLQTSFD
+245 
-260 IPEDEIVEEEVVLDS
+260 
-275 IYPRTALSVT
+275 
-285 DVETYES
+285 
-292 TTDGMTQTFYRVKY
+292 
-306 GTSFL
+306 
-311 FSKDYILPEEELHVV
+311 
-326 FESGSLNGMDFAVRF
+326 
-341 NPLGVGE
+341 
-348 KEDDGTFNPKAQML
+348 
-362 EIIANEDYGRA
+362 
-373 LPDKVLYPAIGDKF
+373 
-387 SLYGWDST
+387 
-395 KMADLGLLRAAEQ
+395 
-408 ELLEEGNK
+408 
-416 LIEEYRKDKHTY
+416 
-428 TCPMMWDWCR
+428 
-438 NQVNRNNS
+438 
-446 PKLGSTVNLHFTS
+446 
-459 GDSGR
+459 
-464 KSRIIGYEHD
+464 
-474 LDIEYSNVTYI
+474 
-485 CGEKVSV
+485 EKVD
-492 SRLKTLE
+492 
-499 SKVEGLTHT
+499 
-508 GEKVKVQNSLDFLSK
+508 N
-523 RYSDRSPY
+523 
-531 QIASD
+531 
-536 KAIEV
+536 
-541 GDFLTGVSGAKI
+541 
-553 GKDAETGQT
+553 
-562 FGEMDRLFVRIK
+562 
-574 AYFETL
+574 
-580 TIINADSLA
+580 
-589 GEQRITPGGSVKCTS
+589 
-604 VRELDDV
+604 
-611 YRCYFLS
+611 
-618 EQDGE
+618 
-623 KTETKIIAGDQAIA
+623 
-637 QMFNAKTE
+637 
-645 TSNKVSN
+645 
-652 HRYWRLVTAVSND
+652 
-665 AYTDDSGNRYGYI
+665 
-678 DLSKADCEKGS
+678 
-689 DIPQA
+689 
-694 GDTIAQFGNRTDRT
+694 
-708 RQAAMMF
+708 
-715 STVDAD
+715 
-721 APSIKLFTG
+721 
-730 IDSYSLAG
+730 
-738 KDIISYGYDPVKG
+738 
-751 NAYFN
+751 
-756 CYGDT
+756 
-761 YIGDPDGSTFIRY
+761 STF
-774 DRATKQLDIKAK
+774 
-786 LSVQSTFG
+786 
-794 DQTFEQWLTDHGY
+794 FEF
-807 TDDTVAN
+807 
-814 EALDAA
+814 
-820 NDALIIANATKSE
+820 
-833 IDKYK
+833 
-838 YLANAL
+838 
-844 RQDTQISGGLM
+844 R
-855 MTTLISLGYTDE
+855 
-867 GNMRHTLAGMNGSW
+867 
-881 VPELGGRTIAS
+881 
-892 WYGGEMIDLF
+892 DLF
-902 DIYDNRITPAPPNAA
+902 DSLFEKVTKNGV
-917 TSLTRM
+917 TS
-923 DGSAY
+923 
-928 FANGNIGFRADGS
+928 I
-941 GWLGNDT
+941 
-948 NGIKFGRDGSIT
+948 
-960 LGSGIKIN
+960 
-968 LNGGDEGLKETVES
+968 
-982 LLNFNL
+982 
-988 GLSNLLKPCN
+988 
-998 AKDEEISWEE
+998 
-1008 AAIEGRAK
+1008 RAK
-1016 SLKAKLGLWT
+1016 HGLWT

-1049 LEDYLTGNKYATQ
+1049 LEDYLTGNKYTTQ

-1376 VAKTAVGWNNPHG
+1376 VAKTAVGWNNVHG

-1412 GNTLWHA
+1412 GNTIWHA
-1419 GNDGARSGLDADLL
+1419 GNDGSRSGLDADLL
-1433 DGFHKSD
+1433 DGYHKSD

-1463 YGFGYGDSASVAN
+1463 YGFGYVDSASVAN
-1476 KPAGNSDARGT
+1476 KPTGNSDARGT

-1506 DLYIRTKYSGNWQG
+1506 DLYIRTKYDGTWKG

-1567 ILLKRVEADSGAF
+1567 ILLKRVEAGSGAF

-1601 YFGIAYNGADA
+1601 YFGISYNSGADA
-1612 IAILSNRC
+1612 IAVTASGNVGIGTISPSRKLHVNGDIQTASIYASNWFRSTGATGWYSETYGGGWYMNDTTWIRNFGNKGLYMGTAIIRTDNYFDREGYSGASWFNGYGAYNTAIVNNSGQTPLMVAYRSGQTPAVTGANRLFSLELLNTGTELRFSFGGFGNGGGC
-1620 VGINTTAPGY
+1620 PVLMTSYGELRVGRSIQSTAWFSDSGQIRAHAVGTNYYLGMGAATDGYGVIQSSKVGTGAIPLLLNPKGGNVGINTSAPGY

-1656 WTNSQFFL
+1656 WTNGQFFL
-1664 NAPGYD
+1664 NASGYD

-1693 DTVMTIMPDGAANM
+1693 DTVMSIMPDGAANM

-1721 YVTARGQNTSSDA
+1721 YVSARGQNTSSDA

-1773 YWQALMPQLTPRTS
+1773 YWQALMPQLTPRKP

-1801 GVVTVSRRVLDHEE
+1801 GVVTVSRKVLDHEE

>member
-1 MNNPLKI
+1 MALTKVKIKLKSKGNPATSA
-8 YSGANALLYTTP
+8 YSAASSPDMGEHIEAA
-20 INKGCRRRV
+20 R
-29 QLMTE
+29 
-34 DSITVKF
+34 
-41 SDENKMR
+41 
-48 FPVGTR
+48 
-54 IGDFYITK
+54 
-62 EQSERYNANTGGY
+62 
-75 DYELKFDAY
+75 
-84 YWLWANKLL
+84 
-93 FYVMPGVT
+93 
-101 NAPKETSFK
+101 
-110 LTAPID
+110 LTA
-116 VHAAVILR
+116 L
-124 ALNALGFTY
+124 
-133 DGSPFRVD
+133 
-141 TDEGFSTE
+141 
-149 AKYISYS
+149 
-156 NMSIL
+156 
-161 GGIQAI
+161 
-167 ADAYECEWWVVGNS
+167 
-181 IHFGKCNDI
+181 
-190 REYDFIVGD
+190 
-199 NVASIT
+199 
-205 SDSKETSPNRL
+205 
-216 VVFGSTRN
+216 
-224 LPPDYRTTKSSD
+224 
-236 IVDAVVVKR
+236 
-245 LMLPEGTPYLQTSFD
+245 
-260 IPEDEIVEEEVVLDS
+260 
-275 IYPRTALSVT
+275 
-285 DVETYES
+285 
-292 TTDGMTQTFYRVKY
+292 
-306 GTSFL
+306 
-311 FSKDYILPEEELHVV
+311 
-326 FESGSLNGMDFAVRF
+326 
-341 NPLGVGE
+341 
-348 KEDDGTFNPKAQML
+348 
-362 EIIANEDYGRA
+362 
-373 LPDKVLYPAIGDKF
+373 
-387 SLYGWDST
+387 
-395 KMADLGLLRAAEQ
+395 
-408 ELLEEGNK
+408 
-416 LIEEYRKDKHTY
+416 
-428 TCPMMWDWCR
+428 
-438 NQVNRNNS
+438 
-446 PKLGSTVNLHFTS
+446 
-459 GDSGR
+459 
-464 KSRIIGYEHD
+464 
-474 LDIEYSNVTYI
+474 
-485 CGEKVSV
+485 
-492 SRLKTLE
+492 
-499 SKVEGLTHT
+499 
-508 GEKVKVQNSLDFLSK
+508 
-523 RYSDRSPY
+523 
-531 QIASD
+531 
-536 KAIEV
+536 
-541 GDFLTGVSGAKI
+541 
-553 GKDAETGQT
+553 
-562 FGEMDRLFVRIK
+562 
-574 AYFETL
+574 
-580 TIINADSLA
+580 
-589 GEQRITPGGSVKCTS
+589 
-604 VRELDDV
+604 
-611 YRCYFLS
+611 
-618 EQDGE
+618 
-623 KTETKIIAGDQAIA
+623 
-637 QMFNAKTE
+637 
-645 TSNKVSN
+645 
-652 HRYWRLVTAVSND
+652 
-665 AYTDDSGNRYGYI
+665 
-678 DLSKADCEKGS
+678 
-689 DIPQA
+689 
-694 GDTIAQFGNRTDRT
+694 
-708 RQAAMMF
+708 
-715 STVDAD
+715 
-721 APSIKLFTG
+721 
-730 IDSYSLAG
+730 LAG
-738 KDIISYGYDPVKG
+738 KVD
-751 NAYFN
+751 N
-756 CYGDT
+756 
-761 YIGDPDGSTFIRY
+761 STF
-774 DRATKQLDIKAK
+774 
-786 LSVQSTFG
+786 
-794 DQTFEQWLTDHGY
+794 
-807 TDDTVAN
+807 
-814 EALDAA
+814 
-820 NDALIIANATKSE
+820 SE
-833 IDKYK
+833 F
-838 YLANAL
+838 
-844 RQDTQISGGLM
+844 R
-855 MTTLISLGYTDE
+855 
-867 GNMRHTLAGMNGSW
+867 
-881 VPELGGRTIAS
+881 
-892 WYGGEMIDLF
+892 DLF
-902 DIYDNRITPAPPNAA
+902 DSLFEKVTENGV
-917 TSLTRM
+917 TS
-923 DGSAY
+923 
-928 FANGNIGFRADGS
+928 I
-941 GWLGNDT
+941 
-948 NGIKFGRDGSIT
+948 
-960 LGSGIKIN
+960 
-968 LNGGDEGLKETVES
+968 
-982 LLNFNL
+982 
-988 GLSNLLKPCN
+988 
-998 AKDEEISWEE
+998 
-1008 AAIEGRAK
+1008 RAK
-1016 SLKAKLGLWT
+1016 HGLWT
-1026 DEFLSARG
+1026 DEFLSARS

-1049 LEDYLTGNKYATQ
+1049 LEDYLTTHKYATQ

-1376 VAKTAVGWNNPHG
+1376 VAKNAVGWNNVHG

-1412 GNTLWHA
+1412 GNTIWHA
-1419 GNDGARSGLDADLL
+1419 GNDGSRSGLDADLL
-1433 DGFHKSD
+1433 DGYHKSD

-1476 KPAGNSDARGT
+1476 KPAENSDARGT

>member
-1 MNNPLKI
+1 MALTKVKIKLKSKGNPAPSA
-8 YSGANALLYTTP
+8 YSAASSPDMGKCIEAARLTALL
-20 INKGCRRRV
+20 
-29 QLMTE
+29 
-34 DSITVKF
+34 
-41 SDENKMR
+41 
-48 FPVGTR
+48 
-54 IGDFYITK
+54 
-62 EQSERYNANTGGY
+62 A
-75 DYELKFDAY
+75 
-84 YWLWANKLL
+84 
-93 FYVMPGVT
+93 
-101 NAPKETSFK
+101 
-110 LTAPID
+110 
-116 VHAAVILR
+116 
-124 ALNALGFTY
+124 
-133 DGSPFRVD
+133 
-141 TDEGFSTE
+141 
-149 AKYISYS
+149 
-156 NMSIL
+156 
-161 GGIQAI
+161 
-167 ADAYECEWWVVGNS
+167 
-181 IHFGKCNDI
+181 
-190 REYDFIVGD
+190 
-199 NVASIT
+199 
-205 SDSKETSPNRL
+205 
-216 VVFGSTRN
+216 
-224 LPPDYRTTKSSD
+224 
-236 IVDAVVVKR
+236 
-245 LMLPEGTPYLQTSFD
+245 
-260 IPEDEIVEEEVVLDS
+260 
-275 IYPRTALSVT
+275 
-285 DVETYES
+285 
-292 TTDGMTQTFYRVKY
+292 
-306 GTSFL
+306 
-311 FSKDYILPEEELHVV
+311 
-326 FESGSLNGMDFAVRF
+326 
-341 NPLGVGE
+341 
-348 KEDDGTFNPKAQML
+348 
-362 EIIANEDYGRA
+362 
-373 LPDKVLYPAIGDKF
+373 
-387 SLYGWDST
+387 
-395 KMADLGLLRAAEQ
+395 
-408 ELLEEGNK
+408 
-416 LIEEYRKDKHTY
+416 
-428 TCPMMWDWCR
+428 
-438 NQVNRNNS
+438 
-446 PKLGSTVNLHFTS
+446 
-459 GDSGR
+459 
-464 KSRIIGYEHD
+464 
-474 LDIEYSNVTYI
+474 
-485 CGEKVSV
+485 EKVD
-492 SRLKTLE
+492 
-499 SKVEGLTHT
+499 
-508 GEKVKVQNSLDFLSK
+508 N
-523 RYSDRSPY
+523 
-531 QIASD
+531 
-536 KAIEV
+536 
-541 GDFLTGVSGAKI
+541 
-553 GKDAETGQT
+553 
-562 FGEMDRLFVRIK
+562 
-574 AYFETL
+574 
-580 TIINADSLA
+580 
-589 GEQRITPGGSVKCTS
+589 
-604 VRELDDV
+604 
-611 YRCYFLS
+611 
-618 EQDGE
+618 
-623 KTETKIIAGDQAIA
+623 
-637 QMFNAKTE
+637 
-645 TSNKVSN
+645 
-652 HRYWRLVTAVSND
+652 
-665 AYTDDSGNRYGYI
+665 
-678 DLSKADCEKGS
+678 
-689 DIPQA
+689 
-694 GDTIAQFGNRTDRT
+694 
-708 RQAAMMF
+708 
-715 STVDAD
+715 
-721 APSIKLFTG
+721 
-730 IDSYSLAG
+730 
-738 KDIISYGYDPVKG
+738 
-751 NAYFN
+751 
-756 CYGDT
+756 
-761 YIGDPDGSTFIRY
+761 STF
-774 DRATKQLDIKAK
+774 
-786 LSVQSTFG
+786 
-794 DQTFEQWLTDHGY
+794 FEF
-807 TDDTVAN
+807 
-814 EALDAA
+814 
-820 NDALIIANATKSE
+820 
-833 IDKYK
+833 
-838 YLANAL
+838 
-844 RQDTQISGGLM
+844 R
-855 MTTLISLGYTDE
+855 
-867 GNMRHTLAGMNGSW
+867 
-881 VPELGGRTIAS
+881 
-892 WYGGEMIDLF
+892 DLF
-902 DIYDNRITPAPPNAA
+902 DSLFEKVTKNGV
-917 TSLTRM
+917 TS
-923 DGSAY
+923 
-928 FANGNIGFRADGS
+928 I
-941 GWLGNDT
+941 
-948 NGIKFGRDGSIT
+948 
-960 LGSGIKIN
+960 
-968 LNGGDEGLKETVES
+968 
-982 LLNFNL
+982 
-988 GLSNLLKPCN
+988 
-998 AKDEEISWEE
+998 
-1008 AAIEGRAK
+1008 RAK
-1016 SLKAKLGLWT
+1016 HGLWT

-1140 GIELGYPNRDYM
+1140 SIELGYPNRDYM

-1304 RHQRGNTWQAWRTIL
+1304 CHQRGNTWQAWRTIL

-1344 GMLNIKMDTQ
+1344 GMLDIKMDTQ

-1376 VAKTAVGWNNPHG
+1376 VAKNAVGWNNVHG
-1389 SYIYNSPSNRY
+1389 SYIYNSPSNSY

-1412 GNTLWHA
+1412 GNTIWHA
-1419 GNDGARSGLDADLL
+1419 GNDGSRSGLDADLL
-1433 DGFHKSD
+1433 DGYHKSD

-1463 YGFGYGDSASVAN
+1463 YGFGYDDSASVAN

-1492 IYCPMQLSWQYLGT
+1492 IYCPMQLSWQHLGT

-1567 ILLKRVEADSGAF
+1567 ILLKRVEASGGAF
-1580 IRLYNNNQTTNY
+1580 IRHYNNNQTTNY

-1601 YFGIAYNGADA
+1601 YFGICYNSGADA
-1612 IAILSNRC
+1612 IAVTASGN
-1620 VGINTTAPGY
+1620 VGINTSAPGY

-1642 LVYFD
+1642 LVYFG
-1647 STARINGDI
+1647 STARINGDL
-1656 WTNSQFFL
+1656 WTNGQFFL
-1664 NAPGYD
+1664 NASGYD

-1683 LAFHRNGVWV
+1683 LSFHRNGVWV

-1721 YVTARGQNTSSDA
+1721 YVSARGQNTSSDA

>member
-1 MNNPLKI
+1 MALTKVKIKLKSKGNPAPSA
-8 YSGANALLYTTP
+8 YSAASSPDMGKCIEAARLTALL
-20 INKGCRRRV
+20 
-29 QLMTE
+29 
-34 DSITVKF
+34 
-41 SDENKMR
+41 
-48 FPVGTR
+48 
-54 IGDFYITK
+54 
-62 EQSERYNANTGGY
+62 A
-75 DYELKFDAY
+75 
-84 YWLWANKLL
+84 
-93 FYVMPGVT
+93 
-101 NAPKETSFK
+101 
-110 LTAPID
+110 
-116 VHAAVILR
+116 
-124 ALNALGFTY
+124 
-133 DGSPFRVD
+133 
-141 TDEGFSTE
+141 
-149 AKYISYS
+149 
-156 NMSIL
+156 
-161 GGIQAI
+161 
-167 ADAYECEWWVVGNS
+167 
-181 IHFGKCNDI
+181 
-190 REYDFIVGD
+190 
-199 NVASIT
+199 
-205 SDSKETSPNRL
+205 
-216 VVFGSTRN
+216 
-224 LPPDYRTTKSSD
+224 
-236 IVDAVVVKR
+236 
-245 LMLPEGTPYLQTSFD
+245 
-260 IPEDEIVEEEVVLDS
+260 
-275 IYPRTALSVT
+275 
-285 DVETYES
+285 
-292 TTDGMTQTFYRVKY
+292 
-306 GTSFL
+306 
-311 FSKDYILPEEELHVV
+311 
-326 FESGSLNGMDFAVRF
+326 
-341 NPLGVGE
+341 
-348 KEDDGTFNPKAQML
+348 
-362 EIIANEDYGRA
+362 
-373 LPDKVLYPAIGDKF
+373 
-387 SLYGWDST
+387 
-395 KMADLGLLRAAEQ
+395 
-408 ELLEEGNK
+408 
-416 LIEEYRKDKHTY
+416 
-428 TCPMMWDWCR
+428 
-438 NQVNRNNS
+438 
-446 PKLGSTVNLHFTS
+446 
-459 GDSGR
+459 
-464 KSRIIGYEHD
+464 
-474 LDIEYSNVTYI
+474 
-485 CGEKVSV
+485 EKVD
-492 SRLKTLE
+492 
-499 SKVEGLTHT
+499 
-508 GEKVKVQNSLDFLSK
+508 N
-523 RYSDRSPY
+523 
-531 QIASD
+531 
-536 KAIEV
+536 
-541 GDFLTGVSGAKI
+541 
-553 GKDAETGQT
+553 
-562 FGEMDRLFVRIK
+562 
-574 AYFETL
+574 
-580 TIINADSLA
+580 
-589 GEQRITPGGSVKCTS
+589 
-604 VRELDDV
+604 
-611 YRCYFLS
+611 
-618 EQDGE
+618 
-623 KTETKIIAGDQAIA
+623 
-637 QMFNAKTE
+637 
-645 TSNKVSN
+645 
-652 HRYWRLVTAVSND
+652 
-665 AYTDDSGNRYGYI
+665 
-678 DLSKADCEKGS
+678 
-689 DIPQA
+689 
-694 GDTIAQFGNRTDRT
+694 
-708 RQAAMMF
+708 
-715 STVDAD
+715 
-721 APSIKLFTG
+721 
-730 IDSYSLAG
+730 
-738 KDIISYGYDPVKG
+738 
-751 NAYFN
+751 
-756 CYGDT
+756 
-761 YIGDPDGSTFIRY
+761 STF
-774 DRATKQLDIKAK
+774 
-786 LSVQSTFG
+786 
-794 DQTFEQWLTDHGY
+794 FEF
-807 TDDTVAN
+807 
-814 EALDAA
+814 
-820 NDALIIANATKSE
+820 
-833 IDKYK
+833 
-838 YLANAL
+838 
-844 RQDTQISGGLM
+844 R
-855 MTTLISLGYTDE
+855 
-867 GNMRHTLAGMNGSW
+867 
-881 VPELGGRTIAS
+881 
-892 WYGGEMIDLF
+892 DLF
-902 DIYDNRITPAPPNAA
+902 DSLFEKVTKNGV
-917 TSLTRM
+917 TS
-923 DGSAY
+923 
-928 FANGNIGFRADGS
+928 I
-941 GWLGNDT
+941 
-948 NGIKFGRDGSIT
+948 
-960 LGSGIKIN
+960 
-968 LNGGDEGLKETVES
+968 
-982 LLNFNL
+982 
-988 GLSNLLKPCN
+988 
-998 AKDEEISWEE
+998 
-1008 AAIEGRAK
+1008 RAK
-1016 SLKAKLGLWT
+1016 HGLWT

-1049 LEDYLTGNKYATQ
+1049 LEDYLTDNKYATQ
-1062 PWVTS
+1062 PWVTL

-1233 KDKRLVTYYPSRPT
+1233 KDKRLVTYYTSRPT

-1376 VAKTAVGWNNPHG
+1376 VAKTAVGWNNVHG

-1419 GNDGARSGLDADLL
+1419 GNDGSRSGLDADLL

-1492 IYCPMQLSWQYLGT
+1492 IYCPMQLSWQHLGT

-1567 ILLKRVEADSGAF
+1567 ILLKRVEAGSGAF
-1580 IRLYNNNQTTNY
+1580 IRLYNNNQTTNH

-1601 YFGIAYNGADA
+1601 YFGISYNSGADA
-1612 IAILSNRC
+1612 IAVTTSGNVGIGTISPSRKLHVNGDIQTVSIYASNWFRSTGATGWYSETYGGGWYMNDTTWIRNFGNKGLYMGTAIIRTDNYFDREGYSGASWFNGYGAYNTAIVNNSGQTPLMVAYRSGQTPAVTGANRLFSLELLNTGTELRFSFGGFGNGGGC
-1620 VGINTTAPGY
+1620 PVLMTSYGELRVGRSIQSTAWFSASGQIRAHAVGTNYYLGMGAATDGYGVIQSSKVGTGAIPLLLNPKGGNVGINTSAPGY

-1636 SLHVRT
+1636 SLHVCT

-1656 WTNSQFFL
+1656 WTNGQFFL
-1664 NAPGYD
+1664 NASGYD

>member
-1 MNNPLKI
+1 MALTKVKIKLKSKGNPAPSA
-8 YSGANALLYTTP
+8 YSAASSPDMGKCIEAARLTALL
-20 INKGCRRRV
+20 
-29 QLMTE
+29 
-34 DSITVKF
+34 
-41 SDENKMR
+41 
-48 FPVGTR
+48 
-54 IGDFYITK
+54 
-62 EQSERYNANTGGY
+62 A
-75 DYELKFDAY
+75 
-84 YWLWANKLL
+84 
-93 FYVMPGVT
+93 
-101 NAPKETSFK
+101 
-110 LTAPID
+110 
-116 VHAAVILR
+116 
-124 ALNALGFTY
+124 
-133 DGSPFRVD
+133 
-141 TDEGFSTE
+141 
-149 AKYISYS
+149 
-156 NMSIL
+156 
-161 GGIQAI
+161 
-167 ADAYECEWWVVGNS
+167 
-181 IHFGKCNDI
+181 
-190 REYDFIVGD
+190 
-199 NVASIT
+199 
-205 SDSKETSPNRL
+205 
-216 VVFGSTRN
+216 
-224 LPPDYRTTKSSD
+224 
-236 IVDAVVVKR
+236 
-245 LMLPEGTPYLQTSFD
+245 
-260 IPEDEIVEEEVVLDS
+260 
-275 IYPRTALSVT
+275 
-285 DVETYES
+285 
-292 TTDGMTQTFYRVKY
+292 
-306 GTSFL
+306 
-311 FSKDYILPEEELHVV
+311 
-326 FESGSLNGMDFAVRF
+326 
-341 NPLGVGE
+341 
-348 KEDDGTFNPKAQML
+348 
-362 EIIANEDYGRA
+362 
-373 LPDKVLYPAIGDKF
+373 
-387 SLYGWDST
+387 
-395 KMADLGLLRAAEQ
+395 
-408 ELLEEGNK
+408 
-416 LIEEYRKDKHTY
+416 
-428 TCPMMWDWCR
+428 
-438 NQVNRNNS
+438 
-446 PKLGSTVNLHFTS
+446 
-459 GDSGR
+459 
-464 KSRIIGYEHD
+464 
-474 LDIEYSNVTYI
+474 
-485 CGEKVSV
+485 EKVD
-492 SRLKTLE
+492 
-499 SKVEGLTHT
+499 
-508 GEKVKVQNSLDFLSK
+508 N
-523 RYSDRSPY
+523 
-531 QIASD
+531 
-536 KAIEV
+536 
-541 GDFLTGVSGAKI
+541 
-553 GKDAETGQT
+553 
-562 FGEMDRLFVRIK
+562 
-574 AYFETL
+574 
-580 TIINADSLA
+580 
-589 GEQRITPGGSVKCTS
+589 
-604 VRELDDV
+604 
-611 YRCYFLS
+611 
-618 EQDGE
+618 
-623 KTETKIIAGDQAIA
+623 
-637 QMFNAKTE
+637 
-645 TSNKVSN
+645 
-652 HRYWRLVTAVSND
+652 
-665 AYTDDSGNRYGYI
+665 
-678 DLSKADCEKGS
+678 
-689 DIPQA
+689 
-694 GDTIAQFGNRTDRT
+694 
-708 RQAAMMF
+708 
-715 STVDAD
+715 
-721 APSIKLFTG
+721 
-730 IDSYSLAG
+730 
-738 KDIISYGYDPVKG
+738 
-751 NAYFN
+751 
-756 CYGDT
+756 
-761 YIGDPDGSTFIRY
+761 STF
-774 DRATKQLDIKAK
+774 
-786 LSVQSTFG
+786 
-794 DQTFEQWLTDHGY
+794 FEF
-807 TDDTVAN
+807 
-814 EALDAA
+814 
-820 NDALIIANATKSE
+820 
-833 IDKYK
+833 
-838 YLANAL
+838 
-844 RQDTQISGGLM
+844 R
-855 MTTLISLGYTDE
+855 
-867 GNMRHTLAGMNGSW
+867 
-881 VPELGGRTIAS
+881 
-892 WYGGEMIDLF
+892 DLF
-902 DIYDNRITPAPPNAA
+902 DSLFEKVTKNGV
-917 TSLTRM
+917 TS
-923 DGSAY
+923 
-928 FANGNIGFRADGS
+928 I
-941 GWLGNDT
+941 
-948 NGIKFGRDGSIT
+948 
-960 LGSGIKIN
+960 
-968 LNGGDEGLKETVES
+968 
-982 LLNFNL
+982 
-988 GLSNLLKPCN
+988 
-998 AKDEEISWEE
+998 
-1008 AAIEGRAK
+1008 RAK
-1016 SLKAKLGLWT
+1016 HGLWT

-1344 GMLNIKMDTQ
+1344 GMLDIKMDTQ

-1376 VAKTAVGWNNPHG
+1376 VAKTAVGWNNVHG

-1419 GNDGARSGLDADLL
+1419 GNDGSRSGLDADLL
-1433 DGFHKSD
+1433 DGYHKSD

-1534 TRLQTPRTLWG
+1534 TKWQTPRRFWG
-1545 QSFDGTGNVNGAMTV
+1545 QLADGTADVNGAMTI

-1567 ILLKRVEADSGAF
+1567 ILLKRVEAGSGSF

-1656 WTNSQFFL
+1656 WTNGQFFL
-1664 NAPGYD
+1664 NASGYD

-1693 DTVMTIMPDGAANM
+1693 DTVMTIMPNGAASM

-1773 YWQALMPQLTPRTS
+1773 YWQALMPQLTPRRPD
-1787 SGMLDLQ
+1787 GMLGLQ

-1801 GVVTVSRRVLDHEE
+1801 GVVTVSRKVLDHEE
-1815 RIAALEAENA
+1815 RIAALEVENA

>member
-1 MNNPLKI
+1 MALTKVKIKLKSKGNPAPSA
-8 YSGANALLYTTP
+8 YSAASSPDMGKCIEAARLTALL
-20 INKGCRRRV
+20 
-29 QLMTE
+29 
-34 DSITVKF
+34 
-41 SDENKMR
+41 
-48 FPVGTR
+48 
-54 IGDFYITK
+54 
-62 EQSERYNANTGGY
+62 A
-75 DYELKFDAY
+75 
-84 YWLWANKLL
+84 
-93 FYVMPGVT
+93 
-101 NAPKETSFK
+101 
-110 LTAPID
+110 
-116 VHAAVILR
+116 
-124 ALNALGFTY
+124 
-133 DGSPFRVD
+133 
-141 TDEGFSTE
+141 
-149 AKYISYS
+149 
-156 NMSIL
+156 
-161 GGIQAI
+161 
-167 ADAYECEWWVVGNS
+167 
-181 IHFGKCNDI
+181 
-190 REYDFIVGD
+190 
-199 NVASIT
+199 
-205 SDSKETSPNRL
+205 
-216 VVFGSTRN
+216 
-224 LPPDYRTTKSSD
+224 
-236 IVDAVVVKR
+236 
-245 LMLPEGTPYLQTSFD
+245 
-260 IPEDEIVEEEVVLDS
+260 
-275 IYPRTALSVT
+275 
-285 DVETYES
+285 
-292 TTDGMTQTFYRVKY
+292 
-306 GTSFL
+306 
-311 FSKDYILPEEELHVV
+311 
-326 FESGSLNGMDFAVRF
+326 
-341 NPLGVGE
+341 
-348 KEDDGTFNPKAQML
+348 
-362 EIIANEDYGRA
+362 
-373 LPDKVLYPAIGDKF
+373 
-387 SLYGWDST
+387 
-395 KMADLGLLRAAEQ
+395 
-408 ELLEEGNK
+408 
-416 LIEEYRKDKHTY
+416 
-428 TCPMMWDWCR
+428 
-438 NQVNRNNS
+438 
-446 PKLGSTVNLHFTS
+446 
-459 GDSGR
+459 
-464 KSRIIGYEHD
+464 
-474 LDIEYSNVTYI
+474 
-485 CGEKVSV
+485 EKVD
-492 SRLKTLE
+492 
-499 SKVEGLTHT
+499 
-508 GEKVKVQNSLDFLSK
+508 N
-523 RYSDRSPY
+523 
-531 QIASD
+531 
-536 KAIEV
+536 
-541 GDFLTGVSGAKI
+541 
-553 GKDAETGQT
+553 
-562 FGEMDRLFVRIK
+562 
-574 AYFETL
+574 
-580 TIINADSLA
+580 
-589 GEQRITPGGSVKCTS
+589 
-604 VRELDDV
+604 
-611 YRCYFLS
+611 
-618 EQDGE
+618 
-623 KTETKIIAGDQAIA
+623 
-637 QMFNAKTE
+637 
-645 TSNKVSN
+645 
-652 HRYWRLVTAVSND
+652 
-665 AYTDDSGNRYGYI
+665 
-678 DLSKADCEKGS
+678 
-689 DIPQA
+689 
-694 GDTIAQFGNRTDRT
+694 
-708 RQAAMMF
+708 
-715 STVDAD
+715 
-721 APSIKLFTG
+721 
-730 IDSYSLAG
+730 
-738 KDIISYGYDPVKG
+738 
-751 NAYFN
+751 
-756 CYGDT
+756 
-761 YIGDPDGSTFIRY
+761 STF
-774 DRATKQLDIKAK
+774 
-786 LSVQSTFG
+786 
-794 DQTFEQWLTDHGY
+794 FEF
-807 TDDTVAN
+807 
-814 EALDAA
+814 
-820 NDALIIANATKSE
+820 
-833 IDKYK
+833 
-838 YLANAL
+838 
-844 RQDTQISGGLM
+844 R
-855 MTTLISLGYTDE
+855 
-867 GNMRHTLAGMNGSW
+867 
-881 VPELGGRTIAS
+881 
-892 WYGGEMIDLF
+892 DLF
-902 DIYDNRITPAPPNAA
+902 DSLFEKVTKNGV
-917 TSLTRM
+917 TS
-923 DGSAY
+923 
-928 FANGNIGFRADGS
+928 I
-941 GWLGNDT
+941 
-948 NGIKFGRDGSIT
+948 
-960 LGSGIKIN
+960 
-968 LNGGDEGLKETVES
+968 
-982 LLNFNL
+982 
-988 GLSNLLKPCN
+988 
-998 AKDEEISWEE
+998 
-1008 AAIEGRAK
+1008 RAK
-1016 SLKAKLGLWT
+1016 HGLWT

-1335 VRKAGDTMT
+1335 VKKAGDTMT
-1344 GMLNIKMDTQ
+1344 GMLTLRFDTQ

-1362 TANKEVYMYVYSGG
+1362 TAGREVYMYVYSGG

-1412 GNTLWHA
+1412 GNTIWHA
-1419 GNDGARSGLDADLL
+1419 GNDGSRSGLDADLL
-1433 DGFHKSD
+1433 DGYHKSD

-1463 YGFGYGDSASVAN
+1463 YGFGYVDSASVAN
-1476 KPAGNSDARGT
+1476 KPTGNSDARGT

-1506 DLYIRTKYSGNWQG
+1506 DLYIRTKYDGTWKG

-1567 ILLKRVEADSGAF
+1567 ILLKRVEAGSGAF

-1612 IAILSNRC
+1612 IAVTTSGNVGIGTISPSRKLHVNGDIQTASIYASNWFRSTGATGWYSETYGAGWYMNDTTWIRNFGNKGLYMGTAIIRTDNYFDREGYSGASWFNGYGAYNTAIVNNSGQTPLMVAYRSGQTPAVTGANRLFSLELLNTGTELRFSFGGFGNGGGC
-1620 VGINTTAPGY
+1620 PVLMTSYGELRVGRSIQSTAWFSDSGQIRAHAVGTNYYLGMGAATDGYGVIQSSKVGTGAIPLLLNPKGGNVGINTSAPGY

-1656 WTNSQFFL
+1656 WTNGQFFL
-1664 NAPGYD
+1664 NASGYD

-1693 DTVMTIMPDGAANM
+1693 DTVMSIMPDGAANM

-1773 YWQALMPQLTPRTS
+1773 YWQALMPQLTPRKP

-1801 GVVTVSRRVLDHEE
+1801 GVVTVSRKVLDHEE

>member
-1 MNNPLKI
+1 MALTKVKIKLKSKGNPAPSA
-8 YSGANALLYTTP
+8 YSAASSPDMGKCIEAARLTALL
-20 INKGCRRRV
+20 
-29 QLMTE
+29 
-34 DSITVKF
+34 
-41 SDENKMR
+41 
-48 FPVGTR
+48 
-54 IGDFYITK
+54 
-62 EQSERYNANTGGY
+62 A
-75 DYELKFDAY
+75 
-84 YWLWANKLL
+84 
-93 FYVMPGVT
+93 
-101 NAPKETSFK
+101 
-110 LTAPID
+110 
-116 VHAAVILR
+116 
-124 ALNALGFTY
+124 
-133 DGSPFRVD
+133 
-141 TDEGFSTE
+141 
-149 AKYISYS
+149 
-156 NMSIL
+156 
-161 GGIQAI
+161 
-167 ADAYECEWWVVGNS
+167 
-181 IHFGKCNDI
+181 
-190 REYDFIVGD
+190 
-199 NVASIT
+199 
-205 SDSKETSPNRL
+205 
-216 VVFGSTRN
+216 
-224 LPPDYRTTKSSD
+224 
-236 IVDAVVVKR
+236 
-245 LMLPEGTPYLQTSFD
+245 
-260 IPEDEIVEEEVVLDS
+260 
-275 IYPRTALSVT
+275 
-285 DVETYES
+285 
-292 TTDGMTQTFYRVKY
+292 
-306 GTSFL
+306 
-311 FSKDYILPEEELHVV
+311 
-326 FESGSLNGMDFAVRF
+326 
-341 NPLGVGE
+341 
-348 KEDDGTFNPKAQML
+348 
-362 EIIANEDYGRA
+362 
-373 LPDKVLYPAIGDKF
+373 
-387 SLYGWDST
+387 
-395 KMADLGLLRAAEQ
+395 
-408 ELLEEGNK
+408 
-416 LIEEYRKDKHTY
+416 
-428 TCPMMWDWCR
+428 
-438 NQVNRNNS
+438 
-446 PKLGSTVNLHFTS
+446 
-459 GDSGR
+459 
-464 KSRIIGYEHD
+464 
-474 LDIEYSNVTYI
+474 
-485 CGEKVSV
+485 EKVD
-492 SRLKTLE
+492 
-499 SKVEGLTHT
+499 
-508 GEKVKVQNSLDFLSK
+508 N
-523 RYSDRSPY
+523 
-531 QIASD
+531 
-536 KAIEV
+536 
-541 GDFLTGVSGAKI
+541 
-553 GKDAETGQT
+553 
-562 FGEMDRLFVRIK
+562 
-574 AYFETL
+574 
-580 TIINADSLA
+580 
-589 GEQRITPGGSVKCTS
+589 
-604 VRELDDV
+604 
-611 YRCYFLS
+611 
-618 EQDGE
+618 
-623 KTETKIIAGDQAIA
+623 
-637 QMFNAKTE
+637 
-645 TSNKVSN
+645 
-652 HRYWRLVTAVSND
+652 
-665 AYTDDSGNRYGYI
+665 
-678 DLSKADCEKGS
+678 
-689 DIPQA
+689 
-694 GDTIAQFGNRTDRT
+694 
-708 RQAAMMF
+708 
-715 STVDAD
+715 
-721 APSIKLFTG
+721 
-730 IDSYSLAG
+730 
-738 KDIISYGYDPVKG
+738 
-751 NAYFN
+751 
-756 CYGDT
+756 
-761 YIGDPDGSTFIRY
+761 STF
-774 DRATKQLDIKAK
+774 
-786 LSVQSTFG
+786 
-794 DQTFEQWLTDHGY
+794 FEF
-807 TDDTVAN
+807 
-814 EALDAA
+814 
-820 NDALIIANATKSE
+820 
-833 IDKYK
+833 
-838 YLANAL
+838 
-844 RQDTQISGGLM
+844 R
-855 MTTLISLGYTDE
+855 
-867 GNMRHTLAGMNGSW
+867 
-881 VPELGGRTIAS
+881 
-892 WYGGEMIDLF
+892 DLF
-902 DIYDNRITPAPPNAA
+902 DSLFEKVTKNGV
-917 TSLTRM
+917 TS
-923 DGSAY
+923 
-928 FANGNIGFRADGS
+928 I
-941 GWLGNDT
+941 
-948 NGIKFGRDGSIT
+948 
-960 LGSGIKIN
+960 
-968 LNGGDEGLKETVES
+968 
-982 LLNFNL
+982 
-988 GLSNLLKPCN
+988 
-998 AKDEEISWEE
+998 
-1008 AAIEGRAK
+1008 RAK
-1016 SLKAKLGLWT
+1016 HGLWT

-1034 KNEAGGGT
+1034 KKEAGGGT
-1042 GGLDIAM
+1042 GGLDIAK

-1376 VAKTAVGWNNPHG
+1376 VAKTAVGWNNVHG

-1412 GNTLWHA
+1412 GNTIWHA
-1419 GNDGARSGLDADLL
+1419 GNDGSRSGLDADLL
-1433 DGFHKSD
+1433 DGYHKSD

-1476 KPAGNSDARGT
+1476 KPTGNSDARGT

-1492 IYCPMQLSWQYLGT
+1492 IYYPMQLSWQYLGT
-1506 DLYIRTKYSGNWQG
+1506 DLYIRTKYDGTWKG

-1534 TRLQTPRTLWG
+1534 TKWQTARRFWG
-1545 QSFDGTGNVNGAMTV
+1545 QLADGTADVNGAMTI

-1567 ILLKRVEADSGAF
+1567 ILLKRAEAGRGSF
-1580 IRLYNNNQTTNY
+1580 IRHYNNNQTTNY

-1601 YFGIAYNGADA
+1601 YFGICYNSGADA
-1612 IAILSNRC
+1612 IAVTASGN
-1620 VGINTTAPGY
+1620 VGIGTSAPGY

-1642 LVYFD
+1642 LVYFG
-1647 STARINGDI
+1647 STARINGDL
-1656 WTNSQFFL
+1656 WTNGQFFL
-1664 NAPGYD
+1664 NASGYD

-1721 YVTARGQNTSSDA
+1721 YVSARGQNTSSDA

-1773 YWQALMPQLTPRTS
+1773 YWQALMPQLTPRKP

-1801 GVVTVSRRVLDHEE
+1801 GVVTVSRKVLDHEE

>member
-1 MNNPLKI
+1 MALTKVKIKLKSKGNPAPSA
-8 YSGANALLYTTP
+8 YSAASSPDMGKCIEAARLTALL
-20 INKGCRRRV
+20 
-29 QLMTE
+29 
-34 DSITVKF
+34 
-41 SDENKMR
+41 
-48 FPVGTR
+48 
-54 IGDFYITK
+54 
-62 EQSERYNANTGGY
+62 A
-75 DYELKFDAY
+75 
-84 YWLWANKLL
+84 
-93 FYVMPGVT
+93 
-101 NAPKETSFK
+101 
-110 LTAPID
+110 
-116 VHAAVILR
+116 
-124 ALNALGFTY
+124 
-133 DGSPFRVD
+133 
-141 TDEGFSTE
+141 
-149 AKYISYS
+149 
-156 NMSIL
+156 
-161 GGIQAI
+161 
-167 ADAYECEWWVVGNS
+167 
-181 IHFGKCNDI
+181 
-190 REYDFIVGD
+190 
-199 NVASIT
+199 
-205 SDSKETSPNRL
+205 
-216 VVFGSTRN
+216 
-224 LPPDYRTTKSSD
+224 
-236 IVDAVVVKR
+236 
-245 LMLPEGTPYLQTSFD
+245 
-260 IPEDEIVEEEVVLDS
+260 
-275 IYPRTALSVT
+275 
-285 DVETYES
+285 
-292 TTDGMTQTFYRVKY
+292 
-306 GTSFL
+306 
-311 FSKDYILPEEELHVV
+311 
-326 FESGSLNGMDFAVRF
+326 
-341 NPLGVGE
+341 
-348 KEDDGTFNPKAQML
+348 
-362 EIIANEDYGRA
+362 
-373 LPDKVLYPAIGDKF
+373 
-387 SLYGWDST
+387 
-395 KMADLGLLRAAEQ
+395 
-408 ELLEEGNK
+408 
-416 LIEEYRKDKHTY
+416 
-428 TCPMMWDWCR
+428 
-438 NQVNRNNS
+438 
-446 PKLGSTVNLHFTS
+446 
-459 GDSGR
+459 
-464 KSRIIGYEHD
+464 
-474 LDIEYSNVTYI
+474 
-485 CGEKVSV
+485 EKVD
-492 SRLKTLE
+492 
-499 SKVEGLTHT
+499 
-508 GEKVKVQNSLDFLSK
+508 N
-523 RYSDRSPY
+523 
-531 QIASD
+531 
-536 KAIEV
+536 
-541 GDFLTGVSGAKI
+541 
-553 GKDAETGQT
+553 
-562 FGEMDRLFVRIK
+562 
-574 AYFETL
+574 
-580 TIINADSLA
+580 
-589 GEQRITPGGSVKCTS
+589 
-604 VRELDDV
+604 
-611 YRCYFLS
+611 
-618 EQDGE
+618 
-623 KTETKIIAGDQAIA
+623 
-637 QMFNAKTE
+637 
-645 TSNKVSN
+645 
-652 HRYWRLVTAVSND
+652 
-665 AYTDDSGNRYGYI
+665 
-678 DLSKADCEKGS
+678 
-689 DIPQA
+689 
-694 GDTIAQFGNRTDRT
+694 
-708 RQAAMMF
+708 
-715 STVDAD
+715 
-721 APSIKLFTG
+721 
-730 IDSYSLAG
+730 
-738 KDIISYGYDPVKG
+738 
-751 NAYFN
+751 
-756 CYGDT
+756 
-761 YIGDPDGSTFIRY
+761 STF
-774 DRATKQLDIKAK
+774 
-786 LSVQSTFG
+786 
-794 DQTFEQWLTDHGY
+794 FEF
-807 TDDTVAN
+807 
-814 EALDAA
+814 
-820 NDALIIANATKSE
+820 
-833 IDKYK
+833 
-838 YLANAL
+838 
-844 RQDTQISGGLM
+844 R
-855 MTTLISLGYTDE
+855 
-867 GNMRHTLAGMNGSW
+867 
-881 VPELGGRTIAS
+881 
-892 WYGGEMIDLF
+892 DLF
-902 DIYDNRITPAPPNAA
+902 DSLFEKVTKNGV
-917 TSLTRM
+917 TS
-923 DGSAY
+923 
-928 FANGNIGFRADGS
+928 I
-941 GWLGNDT
+941 
-948 NGIKFGRDGSIT
+948 
-960 LGSGIKIN
+960 
-968 LNGGDEGLKETVES
+968 
-982 LLNFNL
+982 
-988 GLSNLLKPCN
+988 
-998 AKDEEISWEE
+998 
-1008 AAIEGRAK
+1008 RAK
-1016 SLKAKLGLWT
+1016 HGLWT

-1049 LEDYLTGNKYATQ
+1049 LEDYLTDNKYATQ
-1062 PWVTS
+1062 PWVTL

-1233 KDKRLVTYYPSRPT
+1233 KDKRLVTYYTSRPT

-1295 VPNNGDMQW
+1295 VPADGDMQW

-1376 VAKTAVGWNNPHG
+1376 VAKTAVGWNNVHG

-1419 GNDGARSGLDADLL
+1419 GNDGSRSGLDADLL

-1451 LNDVLNSNGIRI
+1451 LDDVLNSNGIRI

-1506 DLYIRTKYSGNWQG
+1506 DLYIRTKYTGNWQG

-1567 ILLKRVEADSGAF
+1567 ILLKRVEAGSGAF
-1580 IRLYNNNQTTNY
+1580 IRLYNNNQTTNH

-1601 YFGIAYNGADA
+1601 YFGINYNSGADA
-1612 IAILSNRC
+1612 IAVTTSGNVGIGTISPSRKLHVNGDIQTVSIYASNWFRSTGATGWYSETYGGGWYMNDTTWIRNFGNKGLYMGTAIIRTDNYFDREGYSGASWFNGYGAYNTAIVNNSGQTPLMVAYRSGQTPAVTGANRLFSLELLNTGTELRFSFGGFGNGGGC
-1620 VGINTTAPGY
+1620 PVLMTSYGELRVGRSIQSTAWFSDSGQIRAHAVGTNYYLGMGAATDGYGVIQSSKVGTGAIPLLLNPKGGNVGINTSAPGY

-1636 SLHVRT
+1636 SLHVCT

-1647 STARINGDI
+1647 STAKINGDI
-1656 WTNSQFFL
+1656 WTNGQFFL
-1664 NAPGYD
+1664 NASGYD

-1721 YVTARGQNTSSDA
+1721 YVSARGQNTSSDA

>member
-1 MNNPLKI
+1 MALTKVKIKLKSKGNPAPSA
-8 YSGANALLYTTP
+8 YSAASSPDMGKCIEAARLTALL
-20 INKGCRRRV
+20 
-29 QLMTE
+29 
-34 DSITVKF
+34 
-41 SDENKMR
+41 
-48 FPVGTR
+48 
-54 IGDFYITK
+54 
-62 EQSERYNANTGGY
+62 A
-75 DYELKFDAY
+75 
-84 YWLWANKLL
+84 
-93 FYVMPGVT
+93 
-101 NAPKETSFK
+101 
-110 LTAPID
+110 
-116 VHAAVILR
+116 
-124 ALNALGFTY
+124 
-133 DGSPFRVD
+133 
-141 TDEGFSTE
+141 
-149 AKYISYS
+149 
-156 NMSIL
+156 
-161 GGIQAI
+161 
-167 ADAYECEWWVVGNS
+167 
-181 IHFGKCNDI
+181 
-190 REYDFIVGD
+190 
-199 NVASIT
+199 
-205 SDSKETSPNRL
+205 
-216 VVFGSTRN
+216 
-224 LPPDYRTTKSSD
+224 
-236 IVDAVVVKR
+236 
-245 LMLPEGTPYLQTSFD
+245 
-260 IPEDEIVEEEVVLDS
+260 
-275 IYPRTALSVT
+275 
-285 DVETYES
+285 
-292 TTDGMTQTFYRVKY
+292 
-306 GTSFL
+306 
-311 FSKDYILPEEELHVV
+311 
-326 FESGSLNGMDFAVRF
+326 
-341 NPLGVGE
+341 
-348 KEDDGTFNPKAQML
+348 
-362 EIIANEDYGRA
+362 
-373 LPDKVLYPAIGDKF
+373 
-387 SLYGWDST
+387 
-395 KMADLGLLRAAEQ
+395 
-408 ELLEEGNK
+408 
-416 LIEEYRKDKHTY
+416 
-428 TCPMMWDWCR
+428 
-438 NQVNRNNS
+438 
-446 PKLGSTVNLHFTS
+446 
-459 GDSGR
+459 
-464 KSRIIGYEHD
+464 
-474 LDIEYSNVTYI
+474 
-485 CGEKVSV
+485 EKVD
-492 SRLKTLE
+492 
-499 SKVEGLTHT
+499 
-508 GEKVKVQNSLDFLSK
+508 N
-523 RYSDRSPY
+523 
-531 QIASD
+531 
-536 KAIEV
+536 
-541 GDFLTGVSGAKI
+541 
-553 GKDAETGQT
+553 
-562 FGEMDRLFVRIK
+562 
-574 AYFETL
+574 
-580 TIINADSLA
+580 
-589 GEQRITPGGSVKCTS
+589 
-604 VRELDDV
+604 
-611 YRCYFLS
+611 
-618 EQDGE
+618 
-623 KTETKIIAGDQAIA
+623 
-637 QMFNAKTE
+637 
-645 TSNKVSN
+645 
-652 HRYWRLVTAVSND
+652 
-665 AYTDDSGNRYGYI
+665 
-678 DLSKADCEKGS
+678 
-689 DIPQA
+689 
-694 GDTIAQFGNRTDRT
+694 
-708 RQAAMMF
+708 
-715 STVDAD
+715 
-721 APSIKLFTG
+721 
-730 IDSYSLAG
+730 
-738 KDIISYGYDPVKG
+738 
-751 NAYFN
+751 
-756 CYGDT
+756 
-761 YIGDPDGSTFIRY
+761 STF
-774 DRATKQLDIKAK
+774 
-786 LSVQSTFG
+786 
-794 DQTFEQWLTDHGY
+794 FEF
-807 TDDTVAN
+807 
-814 EALDAA
+814 
-820 NDALIIANATKSE
+820 
-833 IDKYK
+833 
-838 YLANAL
+838 
-844 RQDTQISGGLM
+844 R
-855 MTTLISLGYTDE
+855 
-867 GNMRHTLAGMNGSW
+867 
-881 VPELGGRTIAS
+881 
-892 WYGGEMIDLF
+892 DLF
-902 DIYDNRITPAPPNAA
+902 DSLFEKVTKNGV
-917 TSLTRM
+917 TS
-923 DGSAY
+923 
-928 FANGNIGFRADGS
+928 I
-941 GWLGNDT
+941 
-948 NGIKFGRDGSIT
+948 
-960 LGSGIKIN
+960 
-968 LNGGDEGLKETVES
+968 
-982 LLNFNL
+982 
-988 GLSNLLKPCN
+988 
-998 AKDEEISWEE
+998 
-1008 AAIEGRAK
+1008 RAK
-1016 SLKAKLGLWT
+1016 HGLWT

-1049 LEDYLTGNKYATQ
+1049 LEDYLTDNKYATQ

-1140 GIELGYPNRDYM
+1140 GIELGYPKRDYM

-1362 TANKEVYMYVYSGG
+1362 TANKEVCMYVYSGG
-1376 VAKTAVGWNNPHG
+1376 VAKNAVGWNNVHG
-1389 SYIYNSPSNRY
+1389 SYIYNSPSGRY

-1412 GNTLWHA
+1412 GNTIWHA
-1419 GNDGARSGLDADLL
+1419 GNDGSRSGLDADLL
-1433 DGFHKSD
+1433 DGYHKSD
-1440 IYDNVTAKLSS
+1440 IYDNVTDTTKLSN

-1463 YGFGYGDSASVAN
+1463 YGFGFRDSASVAN
-1476 KPAGNSDARGT
+1476 KPGENNDARGT

-1506 DLYIRTKYSGNWQG
+1506 DLYIRTKYDGTWKG

-1527 TDNVASA
+1527 TDNVVSA
-1534 TRLQTPRTLWG
+1534 TKWQTARRFWG
-1545 QSFDGTGNVNGAMTV
+1545 QLADGTADVNGAMTI

-1567 ILLKRVEADSGAF
+1567 ILLKRAEAGSGSF

-1592 FRIGMYGAG
+1592 FRVGMYGAG
-1601 YFGIAYNGADA
+1601 YFGISYNSGADA
-1612 IAILSNRC
+1612 IAVTTSGNVGIGTISPSRKLHVNGDIQTASIYASNWFRSTGATGWYSETYGGGWYMNDTTWIRNFGNKGLYMGTAIIRTDNYFDREGYSGASWFNGYGAYNTAIVNNSGQTPLMVAYRSGQTPAVTGANRLFSLELLNTGTELRFSFGGFGNGGGC
-1620 VGINTTAPGY
+1620 PVLMTSYGELRVGRSIQSTAWFSDSGQIRAHAVGTNYYLGMGAATDGYGVIQSSKVGTGAIPLLLNPKGGNVGINTSAPGY

-1647 STARINGDI
+1647 ATARINGDI
-1656 WTNSQFFL
+1656 WTNGQFFL
-1664 NAPGYD
+1664 NASGYD

-1693 DTVMTIMPDGAANM
+1693 DTVMSIMPDGAANM

>member
-1 MNNPLKI
+1 MALTKVKIKLKSKGNPAPSA
-8 YSGANALLYTTP
+8 YSAASSPDMGKCIEAARLTALL
-20 INKGCRRRV
+20 
-29 QLMTE
+29 
-34 DSITVKF
+34 
-41 SDENKMR
+41 
-48 FPVGTR
+48 
-54 IGDFYITK
+54 
-62 EQSERYNANTGGY
+62 A
-75 DYELKFDAY
+75 
-84 YWLWANKLL
+84 
-93 FYVMPGVT
+93 
-101 NAPKETSFK
+101 
-110 LTAPID
+110 
-116 VHAAVILR
+116 
-124 ALNALGFTY
+124 
-133 DGSPFRVD
+133 
-141 TDEGFSTE
+141 
-149 AKYISYS
+149 
-156 NMSIL
+156 
-161 GGIQAI
+161 
-167 ADAYECEWWVVGNS
+167 
-181 IHFGKCNDI
+181 
-190 REYDFIVGD
+190 
-199 NVASIT
+199 
-205 SDSKETSPNRL
+205 
-216 VVFGSTRN
+216 
-224 LPPDYRTTKSSD
+224 
-236 IVDAVVVKR
+236 
-245 LMLPEGTPYLQTSFD
+245 
-260 IPEDEIVEEEVVLDS
+260 
-275 IYPRTALSVT
+275 
-285 DVETYES
+285 
-292 TTDGMTQTFYRVKY
+292 
-306 GTSFL
+306 
-311 FSKDYILPEEELHVV
+311 
-326 FESGSLNGMDFAVRF
+326 
-341 NPLGVGE
+341 
-348 KEDDGTFNPKAQML
+348 
-362 EIIANEDYGRA
+362 
-373 LPDKVLYPAIGDKF
+373 
-387 SLYGWDST
+387 
-395 KMADLGLLRAAEQ
+395 
-408 ELLEEGNK
+408 
-416 LIEEYRKDKHTY
+416 
-428 TCPMMWDWCR
+428 
-438 NQVNRNNS
+438 
-446 PKLGSTVNLHFTS
+446 
-459 GDSGR
+459 
-464 KSRIIGYEHD
+464 
-474 LDIEYSNVTYI
+474 
-485 CGEKVSV
+485 EKVD
-492 SRLKTLE
+492 
-499 SKVEGLTHT
+499 
-508 GEKVKVQNSLDFLSK
+508 N
-523 RYSDRSPY
+523 
-531 QIASD
+531 
-536 KAIEV
+536 
-541 GDFLTGVSGAKI
+541 
-553 GKDAETGQT
+553 
-562 FGEMDRLFVRIK
+562 
-574 AYFETL
+574 
-580 TIINADSLA
+580 
-589 GEQRITPGGSVKCTS
+589 
-604 VRELDDV
+604 
-611 YRCYFLS
+611 
-618 EQDGE
+618 
-623 KTETKIIAGDQAIA
+623 
-637 QMFNAKTE
+637 
-645 TSNKVSN
+645 
-652 HRYWRLVTAVSND
+652 
-665 AYTDDSGNRYGYI
+665 
-678 DLSKADCEKGS
+678 
-689 DIPQA
+689 
-694 GDTIAQFGNRTDRT
+694 
-708 RQAAMMF
+708 
-715 STVDAD
+715 
-721 APSIKLFTG
+721 
-730 IDSYSLAG
+730 
-738 KDIISYGYDPVKG
+738 
-751 NAYFN
+751 
-756 CYGDT
+756 
-761 YIGDPDGSTFIRY
+761 STF
-774 DRATKQLDIKAK
+774 
-786 LSVQSTFG
+786 
-794 DQTFEQWLTDHGY
+794 FEF
-807 TDDTVAN
+807 
-814 EALDAA
+814 
-820 NDALIIANATKSE
+820 
-833 IDKYK
+833 
-838 YLANAL
+838 
-844 RQDTQISGGLM
+844 R
-855 MTTLISLGYTDE
+855 
-867 GNMRHTLAGMNGSW
+867 
-881 VPELGGRTIAS
+881 
-892 WYGGEMIDLF
+892 DLF
-902 DIYDNRITPAPPNAA
+902 DSLFEKVTKNGV
-917 TSLTRM
+917 TS
-923 DGSAY
+923 
-928 FANGNIGFRADGS
+928 I
-941 GWLGNDT
+941 
-948 NGIKFGRDGSIT
+948 
-960 LGSGIKIN
+960 
-968 LNGGDEGLKETVES
+968 
-982 LLNFNL
+982 
-988 GLSNLLKPCN
+988 
-998 AKDEEISWEE
+998 
-1008 AAIEGRAK
+1008 RAK
-1016 SLKAKLGLWT
+1016 HGLWT

-1049 LEDYLTGNKYATQ
+1049 LEDYLTDNKYATQ
-1062 PWVTS
+1062 PWVTL

-1376 VAKTAVGWNNPHG
+1376 VAKTAVGWNNVHG

-1419 GNDGARSGLDADLL
+1419 GNDGSRSGLDADLL

-1506 DLYIRTKYSGNWQG
+1506 DLYIRTKYDGTWKG

-1534 TRLQTPRTLWG
+1534 TKWQTARRFWG
-1545 QSFDGTGNVNGAMTV
+1545 QLADGTADVNGAMTI

-1567 ILLKRVEADSGAF
+1567 ILLKRAEAGSGSF

-1592 FRIGMYGAG
+1592 FCVGMYGAG
-1601 YFGIAYNGADA
+1601 YFGISYNSGADA
-1612 IAILSNRC
+1612 IAVTTSGNVGIGTISPSRKLHVNGDIQTASIYSSNWFRSTGATGWYSETYGGGWYMNDTTWIRNFGNKGLYMGTAIIRTDNYFDREGYSGASWFNGYGAYNTAIVNNSGQTPLMVAYRSGQTPAVTGANRLFSLELLNTGTELRFSFGGFGNGGGC
-1620 VGINTTAPGY
+1620 PVLMTSYGELRVGRSIQSTAWFSDSGQIRAHAVGTNYYLGMGAATDGYGVIQSSKVGTGAIPLLLNPKGGNVGINTSAPGY

-1636 SLHVRT
+1636 SLHVCT

-1656 WTNSQFFL
+1656 WTNGQFFL
-1664 NAPGYD
+1664 NASGYD

-1815 RIAALEAENA
+1815 RIAALEHENA

>member
-1 MNNPLKI
+1 MALTKVKIKLKSKGNPATSA
-8 YSGANALLYTTP
+8 YSAASSPDMGEHIEAA
-20 INKGCRRRV
+20 R
-29 QLMTE
+29 
-34 DSITVKF
+34 
-41 SDENKMR
+41 
-48 FPVGTR
+48 
-54 IGDFYITK
+54 
-62 EQSERYNANTGGY
+62 
-75 DYELKFDAY
+75 
-84 YWLWANKLL
+84 
-93 FYVMPGVT
+93 
-101 NAPKETSFK
+101 
-110 LTAPID
+110 LTA
-116 VHAAVILR
+116 L
-124 ALNALGFTY
+124 
-133 DGSPFRVD
+133 
-141 TDEGFSTE
+141 
-149 AKYISYS
+149 
-156 NMSIL
+156 
-161 GGIQAI
+161 
-167 ADAYECEWWVVGNS
+167 
-181 IHFGKCNDI
+181 
-190 REYDFIVGD
+190 
-199 NVASIT
+199 
-205 SDSKETSPNRL
+205 
-216 VVFGSTRN
+216 
-224 LPPDYRTTKSSD
+224 
-236 IVDAVVVKR
+236 
-245 LMLPEGTPYLQTSFD
+245 
-260 IPEDEIVEEEVVLDS
+260 
-275 IYPRTALSVT
+275 
-285 DVETYES
+285 
-292 TTDGMTQTFYRVKY
+292 
-306 GTSFL
+306 
-311 FSKDYILPEEELHVV
+311 
-326 FESGSLNGMDFAVRF
+326 
-341 NPLGVGE
+341 
-348 KEDDGTFNPKAQML
+348 
-362 EIIANEDYGRA
+362 
-373 LPDKVLYPAIGDKF
+373 
-387 SLYGWDST
+387 
-395 KMADLGLLRAAEQ
+395 
-408 ELLEEGNK
+408 
-416 LIEEYRKDKHTY
+416 
-428 TCPMMWDWCR
+428 
-438 NQVNRNNS
+438 
-446 PKLGSTVNLHFTS
+446 
-459 GDSGR
+459 
-464 KSRIIGYEHD
+464 
-474 LDIEYSNVTYI
+474 
-485 CGEKVSV
+485 
-492 SRLKTLE
+492 
-499 SKVEGLTHT
+499 
-508 GEKVKVQNSLDFLSK
+508 
-523 RYSDRSPY
+523 
-531 QIASD
+531 
-536 KAIEV
+536 
-541 GDFLTGVSGAKI
+541 
-553 GKDAETGQT
+553 
-562 FGEMDRLFVRIK
+562 
-574 AYFETL
+574 
-580 TIINADSLA
+580 
-589 GEQRITPGGSVKCTS
+589 
-604 VRELDDV
+604 
-611 YRCYFLS
+611 
-618 EQDGE
+618 
-623 KTETKIIAGDQAIA
+623 
-637 QMFNAKTE
+637 
-645 TSNKVSN
+645 
-652 HRYWRLVTAVSND
+652 
-665 AYTDDSGNRYGYI
+665 
-678 DLSKADCEKGS
+678 
-689 DIPQA
+689 
-694 GDTIAQFGNRTDRT
+694 
-708 RQAAMMF
+708 
-715 STVDAD
+715 
-721 APSIKLFTG
+721 
-730 IDSYSLAG
+730 LAG
-738 KDIISYGYDPVKG
+738 KVD
-751 NAYFN
+751 N
-756 CYGDT
+756 
-761 YIGDPDGSTFIRY
+761 STF
-774 DRATKQLDIKAK
+774 
-786 LSVQSTFG
+786 
-794 DQTFEQWLTDHGY
+794 
-807 TDDTVAN
+807 
-814 EALDAA
+814 
-820 NDALIIANATKSE
+820 SE
-833 IDKYK
+833 F
-838 YLANAL
+838 
-844 RQDTQISGGLM
+844 R
-855 MTTLISLGYTDE
+855 
-867 GNMRHTLAGMNGSW
+867 
-881 VPELGGRTIAS
+881 
-892 WYGGEMIDLF
+892 DLF
-902 DIYDNRITPAPPNAA
+902 DSLFEKVTENGV
-917 TSLTRM
+917 TS
-923 DGSAY
+923 
-928 FANGNIGFRADGS
+928 I
-941 GWLGNDT
+941 
-948 NGIKFGRDGSIT
+948 
-960 LGSGIKIN
+960 
-968 LNGGDEGLKETVES
+968 
-982 LLNFNL
+982 
-988 GLSNLLKPCN
+988 
-998 AKDEEISWEE
+998 
-1008 AAIEGRAK
+1008 RAK
-1016 SLKAKLGLWT
+1016 HGLWT
-1026 DEFLSARG
+1026 DEFLSARS

-1049 LEDYLTGNKYATQ
+1049 LEDYLTTHKYATQ

-1081 FLRQHQSLANYVTL
+1081 FLRQHQSLSDYVTL

-1140 GIELGYPNRDYM
+1140 GIELGYPNRYYM

-1463 YGFGYGDSASVAN
+1463 YGFGYVDSASVAN
-1476 KPAGNSDARGT
+1476 KPTGNSDARGT

-1506 DLYIRTKYSGNWQG
+1506 DLYIRTKYDGTWKG

-1567 ILLKRVEADSGAF
+1567 ILLKRVEASGGAF
-1580 IRLYNNNQTTNY
+1580 IRHYNNNQTTNY

-1601 YFGIAYNGADA
+1601 YFGISYNSGADA
-1612 IAILSNRC
+1612 IAVTTSGN
-1620 VGINTTAPGY
+1620 VGINTSAPGY

-1642 LVYFD
+1642 RVYFD

-1656 WTNSQFFL
+1656 WTNGQFFL
-1664 NAPGYD
+1664 NASGYD

-1693 DTVMTIMPDGAANM
+1693 DTVMSIMPDGAANM

-1773 YWQALMPQLTPRTS
+1773 YWQALMPQLTPRKP

-1801 GVVTVSRRVLDHEE
+1801 GVVTVSRKVLDHEE

>member
-1 MNNPLKI
+1 MALTKVKIKLKSKGNPAPSA
-8 YSGANALLYTTP
+8 YSAASSPDMGKCIEAARLTALL
-20 INKGCRRRV
+20 
-29 QLMTE
+29 
-34 DSITVKF
+34 
-41 SDENKMR
+41 
-48 FPVGTR
+48 
-54 IGDFYITK
+54 
-62 EQSERYNANTGGY
+62 A
-75 DYELKFDAY
+75 
-84 YWLWANKLL
+84 
-93 FYVMPGVT
+93 
-101 NAPKETSFK
+101 
-110 LTAPID
+110 
-116 VHAAVILR
+116 
-124 ALNALGFTY
+124 
-133 DGSPFRVD
+133 
-141 TDEGFSTE
+141 
-149 AKYISYS
+149 
-156 NMSIL
+156 
-161 GGIQAI
+161 
-167 ADAYECEWWVVGNS
+167 
-181 IHFGKCNDI
+181 
-190 REYDFIVGD
+190 
-199 NVASIT
+199 
-205 SDSKETSPNRL
+205 
-216 VVFGSTRN
+216 
-224 LPPDYRTTKSSD
+224 
-236 IVDAVVVKR
+236 
-245 LMLPEGTPYLQTSFD
+245 
-260 IPEDEIVEEEVVLDS
+260 
-275 IYPRTALSVT
+275 
-285 DVETYES
+285 
-292 TTDGMTQTFYRVKY
+292 
-306 GTSFL
+306 
-311 FSKDYILPEEELHVV
+311 
-326 FESGSLNGMDFAVRF
+326 
-341 NPLGVGE
+341 
-348 KEDDGTFNPKAQML
+348 
-362 EIIANEDYGRA
+362 
-373 LPDKVLYPAIGDKF
+373 
-387 SLYGWDST
+387 
-395 KMADLGLLRAAEQ
+395 
-408 ELLEEGNK
+408 
-416 LIEEYRKDKHTY
+416 
-428 TCPMMWDWCR
+428 
-438 NQVNRNNS
+438 
-446 PKLGSTVNLHFTS
+446 
-459 GDSGR
+459 
-464 KSRIIGYEHD
+464 
-474 LDIEYSNVTYI
+474 
-485 CGEKVSV
+485 EKVD
-492 SRLKTLE
+492 
-499 SKVEGLTHT
+499 
-508 GEKVKVQNSLDFLSK
+508 N
-523 RYSDRSPY
+523 
-531 QIASD
+531 
-536 KAIEV
+536 
-541 GDFLTGVSGAKI
+541 
-553 GKDAETGQT
+553 
-562 FGEMDRLFVRIK
+562 
-574 AYFETL
+574 
-580 TIINADSLA
+580 
-589 GEQRITPGGSVKCTS
+589 
-604 VRELDDV
+604 
-611 YRCYFLS
+611 
-618 EQDGE
+618 
-623 KTETKIIAGDQAIA
+623 
-637 QMFNAKTE
+637 
-645 TSNKVSN
+645 
-652 HRYWRLVTAVSND
+652 
-665 AYTDDSGNRYGYI
+665 
-678 DLSKADCEKGS
+678 
-689 DIPQA
+689 
-694 GDTIAQFGNRTDRT
+694 
-708 RQAAMMF
+708 
-715 STVDAD
+715 
-721 APSIKLFTG
+721 
-730 IDSYSLAG
+730 
-738 KDIISYGYDPVKG
+738 
-751 NAYFN
+751 
-756 CYGDT
+756 
-761 YIGDPDGSTFIRY
+761 STF
-774 DRATKQLDIKAK
+774 
-786 LSVQSTFG
+786 
-794 DQTFEQWLTDHGY
+794 FEF
-807 TDDTVAN
+807 
-814 EALDAA
+814 
-820 NDALIIANATKSE
+820 
-833 IDKYK
+833 
-838 YLANAL
+838 
-844 RQDTQISGGLM
+844 R
-855 MTTLISLGYTDE
+855 
-867 GNMRHTLAGMNGSW
+867 
-881 VPELGGRTIAS
+881 
-892 WYGGEMIDLF
+892 DLF
-902 DIYDNRITPAPPNAA
+902 DSLFEKVTKNGV
-917 TSLTRM
+917 TS
-923 DGSAY
+923 
-928 FANGNIGFRADGS
+928 I
-941 GWLGNDT
+941 
-948 NGIKFGRDGSIT
+948 
-960 LGSGIKIN
+960 
-968 LNGGDEGLKETVES
+968 
-982 LLNFNL
+982 
-988 GLSNLLKPCN
+988 
-998 AKDEEISWEE
+998 
-1008 AAIEGRAK
+1008 RAK
-1016 SLKAKLGLWT
+1016 HGLWT

-1049 LEDYLTGNKYATQ
+1049 LEDYLTDNKYATQ
-1062 PWVTS
+1062 PWVTL

-1233 KDKRLVTYYPSRPT
+1233 KDKRLVTYYTSRPT

-1376 VAKTAVGWNNPHG
+1376 VAKTAVGWNNVHG
-1389 SYIYNSPSNRY
+1389 SYIYNSPSDRY

-1419 GNDGARSGLDADLL
+1419 GNDGSRSGLDADLL

-1492 IYCPMQLSWQYLGT
+1492 IYCPMQLSWQHLGT

-1567 ILLKRVEADSGAF
+1567 ILLKRVEAGSGAF
-1580 IRLYNNNQTTNY
+1580 IRLYNNNQTTNH

-1601 YFGIAYNGADA
+1601 YFGISYNSGADA
-1612 IAILSNRC
+1612 IAVTTSGNVGIGTISPSRKLHVNGDIQTVSIYASNWFRSTGATGWYSETYGGGWYMNDTTWIRNFGNKGLYMGTAIIRTDNYFDREGYSGASWFNGYGAYNTAIVNNSGQTPLMVAYRSGQTPAVTGANRLFSLELLNTGTELRFSFGGFGNGGGC
-1620 VGINTTAPGY
+1620 PVLMTSYGELRVGRSIQSTAWFSDSGQIRAHAVGTNYYLGMGAATDGYGVIQSSKVGTGAIPLLLNPKGGNVGINTSAPGY

-1636 SLHVRT
+1636 SLHVCT

-1656 WTNSQFFL
+1656 WTNGQFFL
-1664 NAPGYD
+1664 NASGYD

>member
-1 MNNPLKI
+1 MALTKVKIKLKSKGNPAPSA
-8 YSGANALLYTTP
+8 YSAASSPDMGEHIEAA
-20 INKGCRRRV
+20 R
-29 QLMTE
+29 
-34 DSITVKF
+34 
-41 SDENKMR
+41 
-48 FPVGTR
+48 
-54 IGDFYITK
+54 
-62 EQSERYNANTGGY
+62 
-75 DYELKFDAY
+75 
-84 YWLWANKLL
+84 
-93 FYVMPGVT
+93 
-101 NAPKETSFK
+101 
-110 LTAPID
+110 LTA
-116 VHAAVILR
+116 L
-124 ALNALGFTY
+124 
-133 DGSPFRVD
+133 
-141 TDEGFSTE
+141 
-149 AKYISYS
+149 
-156 NMSIL
+156 
-161 GGIQAI
+161 
-167 ADAYECEWWVVGNS
+167 
-181 IHFGKCNDI
+181 
-190 REYDFIVGD
+190 
-199 NVASIT
+199 
-205 SDSKETSPNRL
+205 
-216 VVFGSTRN
+216 
-224 LPPDYRTTKSSD
+224 
-236 IVDAVVVKR
+236 
-245 LMLPEGTPYLQTSFD
+245 
-260 IPEDEIVEEEVVLDS
+260 
-275 IYPRTALSVT
+275 
-285 DVETYES
+285 
-292 TTDGMTQTFYRVKY
+292 
-306 GTSFL
+306 
-311 FSKDYILPEEELHVV
+311 
-326 FESGSLNGMDFAVRF
+326 
-341 NPLGVGE
+341 
-348 KEDDGTFNPKAQML
+348 
-362 EIIANEDYGRA
+362 
-373 LPDKVLYPAIGDKF
+373 
-387 SLYGWDST
+387 
-395 KMADLGLLRAAEQ
+395 
-408 ELLEEGNK
+408 
-416 LIEEYRKDKHTY
+416 
-428 TCPMMWDWCR
+428 
-438 NQVNRNNS
+438 
-446 PKLGSTVNLHFTS
+446 
-459 GDSGR
+459 
-464 KSRIIGYEHD
+464 
-474 LDIEYSNVTYI
+474 
-485 CGEKVSV
+485 
-492 SRLKTLE
+492 
-499 SKVEGLTHT
+499 
-508 GEKVKVQNSLDFLSK
+508 
-523 RYSDRSPY
+523 
-531 QIASD
+531 
-536 KAIEV
+536 
-541 GDFLTGVSGAKI
+541 
-553 GKDAETGQT
+553 
-562 FGEMDRLFVRIK
+562 
-574 AYFETL
+574 
-580 TIINADSLA
+580 
-589 GEQRITPGGSVKCTS
+589 
-604 VRELDDV
+604 
-611 YRCYFLS
+611 
-618 EQDGE
+618 
-623 KTETKIIAGDQAIA
+623 
-637 QMFNAKTE
+637 
-645 TSNKVSN
+645 
-652 HRYWRLVTAVSND
+652 
-665 AYTDDSGNRYGYI
+665 
-678 DLSKADCEKGS
+678 
-689 DIPQA
+689 
-694 GDTIAQFGNRTDRT
+694 
-708 RQAAMMF
+708 
-715 STVDAD
+715 
-721 APSIKLFTG
+721 
-730 IDSYSLAG
+730 LAG
-738 KDIISYGYDPVKG
+738 KVD
-751 NAYFN
+751 N
-756 CYGDT
+756 
-761 YIGDPDGSTFIRY
+761 STF
-774 DRATKQLDIKAK
+774 
-786 LSVQSTFG
+786 
-794 DQTFEQWLTDHGY
+794 
-807 TDDTVAN
+807 
-814 EALDAA
+814 
-820 NDALIIANATKSE
+820 SE
-833 IDKYK
+833 F
-838 YLANAL
+838 
-844 RQDTQISGGLM
+844 R
-855 MTTLISLGYTDE
+855 
-867 GNMRHTLAGMNGSW
+867 
-881 VPELGGRTIAS
+881 
-892 WYGGEMIDLF
+892 DLF
-902 DIYDNRITPAPPNAA
+902 DSLFEKVTENGV
-917 TSLTRM
+917 TS
-923 DGSAY
+923 
-928 FANGNIGFRADGS
+928 I
-941 GWLGNDT
+941 
-948 NGIKFGRDGSIT
+948 
-960 LGSGIKIN
+960 
-968 LNGGDEGLKETVES
+968 
-982 LLNFNL
+982 
-988 GLSNLLKPCN
+988 
-998 AKDEEISWEE
+998 
-1008 AAIEGRAK
+1008 RAK
-1016 SLKAKLGLWT
+1016 HGLWT

-1049 LEDYLTGNKYATQ
+1049 LEDYLTDNKYATQ

-1067 ALGNYYSKAEADAR
+1067 VLGNYYSKAEADAR

-1252 FGNNAGLY
+1252 FGNDAGLY

-1295 VPNNGDMQW
+1295 VPNDGNMQW

-1376 VAKTAVGWNNPHG
+1376 VAKTAVGWNNVHG

-1419 GNDGARSGLDADLL
+1419 GNDGSRSGLDADLL

-1506 DLYIRTKYSGNWQG
+1506 DLYIRTKYDGAWKG

-1567 ILLKRVEADSGAF
+1567 ILLKRVEASGGAF
-1580 IRLYNNNQTTNY
+1580 IRHYNNNQTTNY

-1601 YFGIAYNGADA
+1601 YFGISYNSGADA
-1612 IAILSNRC
+1612 IAVTTSGN
-1620 VGINTTAPGY
+1620 VGIGTSAPGY

-1647 STARINGDI
+1647 TTARINGDI
-1656 WTNSQFFL
+1656 WTNGQFFL
-1664 NAPGYD
+1664 NASGYD

-1721 YVTARGQNTSSDA
+1721 YVSARGQNTSSDA

>member
-1 MNNPLKI
+1 MALTKVKIKLKSKGNPATSA
-8 YSGANALLYTTP
+8 YSAASSPDMGKCIEAARLTALL
-20 INKGCRRRV
+20 
-29 QLMTE
+29 
-34 DSITVKF
+34 
-41 SDENKMR
+41 
-48 FPVGTR
+48 
-54 IGDFYITK
+54 
-62 EQSERYNANTGGY
+62 A
-75 DYELKFDAY
+75 
-84 YWLWANKLL
+84 
-93 FYVMPGVT
+93 
-101 NAPKETSFK
+101 
-110 LTAPID
+110 
-116 VHAAVILR
+116 
-124 ALNALGFTY
+124 
-133 DGSPFRVD
+133 
-141 TDEGFSTE
+141 
-149 AKYISYS
+149 
-156 NMSIL
+156 
-161 GGIQAI
+161 
-167 ADAYECEWWVVGNS
+167 
-181 IHFGKCNDI
+181 
-190 REYDFIVGD
+190 
-199 NVASIT
+199 
-205 SDSKETSPNRL
+205 
-216 VVFGSTRN
+216 
-224 LPPDYRTTKSSD
+224 
-236 IVDAVVVKR
+236 
-245 LMLPEGTPYLQTSFD
+245 
-260 IPEDEIVEEEVVLDS
+260 
-275 IYPRTALSVT
+275 
-285 DVETYES
+285 
-292 TTDGMTQTFYRVKY
+292 
-306 GTSFL
+306 
-311 FSKDYILPEEELHVV
+311 
-326 FESGSLNGMDFAVRF
+326 
-341 NPLGVGE
+341 
-348 KEDDGTFNPKAQML
+348 
-362 EIIANEDYGRA
+362 
-373 LPDKVLYPAIGDKF
+373 
-387 SLYGWDST
+387 
-395 KMADLGLLRAAEQ
+395 
-408 ELLEEGNK
+408 
-416 LIEEYRKDKHTY
+416 
-428 TCPMMWDWCR
+428 
-438 NQVNRNNS
+438 
-446 PKLGSTVNLHFTS
+446 
-459 GDSGR
+459 
-464 KSRIIGYEHD
+464 
-474 LDIEYSNVTYI
+474 
-485 CGEKVSV
+485 EKVD
-492 SRLKTLE
+492 
-499 SKVEGLTHT
+499 
-508 GEKVKVQNSLDFLSK
+508 N
-523 RYSDRSPY
+523 
-531 QIASD
+531 
-536 KAIEV
+536 
-541 GDFLTGVSGAKI
+541 
-553 GKDAETGQT
+553 
-562 FGEMDRLFVRIK
+562 
-574 AYFETL
+574 
-580 TIINADSLA
+580 
-589 GEQRITPGGSVKCTS
+589 
-604 VRELDDV
+604 
-611 YRCYFLS
+611 
-618 EQDGE
+618 
-623 KTETKIIAGDQAIA
+623 
-637 QMFNAKTE
+637 
-645 TSNKVSN
+645 
-652 HRYWRLVTAVSND
+652 
-665 AYTDDSGNRYGYI
+665 
-678 DLSKADCEKGS
+678 
-689 DIPQA
+689 
-694 GDTIAQFGNRTDRT
+694 
-708 RQAAMMF
+708 
-715 STVDAD
+715 
-721 APSIKLFTG
+721 
-730 IDSYSLAG
+730 
-738 KDIISYGYDPVKG
+738 
-751 NAYFN
+751 
-756 CYGDT
+756 
-761 YIGDPDGSTFIRY
+761 STF
-774 DRATKQLDIKAK
+774 
-786 LSVQSTFG
+786 
-794 DQTFEQWLTDHGY
+794 FEF
-807 TDDTVAN
+807 
-814 EALDAA
+814 
-820 NDALIIANATKSE
+820 
-833 IDKYK
+833 
-838 YLANAL
+838 
-844 RQDTQISGGLM
+844 R
-855 MTTLISLGYTDE
+855 
-867 GNMRHTLAGMNGSW
+867 
-881 VPELGGRTIAS
+881 
-892 WYGGEMIDLF
+892 DLF
-902 DIYDNRITPAPPNAA
+902 DSLFEKVTKNGV
-917 TSLTRM
+917 TS
-923 DGSAY
+923 
-928 FANGNIGFRADGS
+928 I
-941 GWLGNDT
+941 
-948 NGIKFGRDGSIT
+948 
-960 LGSGIKIN
+960 
-968 LNGGDEGLKETVES
+968 
-982 LLNFNL
+982 
-988 GLSNLLKPCN
+988 
-998 AKDEEISWEE
+998 
-1008 AAIEGRAK
+1008 RAK
-1016 SLKAKLGLWT
+1016 HGLWT
-1026 DEFLSARG
+1026 DEFLSARS

-1049 LEDYLTGNKYATQ
+1049 LEDYLTTHKYATQ

-1081 FLRQHQSLANYVTL
+1081 FLRQHQSLSDYVTL

-1140 GIELGYPNRDYM
+1140 GIELGYPNRHYM
-1152 NFNEFGGVFNF
+1152 NFNEYGGVFNF

-1362 TANKEVYMYVYSGG
+1362 TANKEVYMSVYSGG

-1463 YGFGYGDSASVAN
+1463 YGFRYGDSASVAN

-1506 DLYIRTKYSGNWQG
+1506 DLYIRTKYDGTWKG

-1656 WTNSQFFL
+1656 WTNGQFFL
-1664 NAPGYD
+1664 NASGYD

-1693 DTVMTIMPDGAANM
+1693 DTVMSIMPDGAANM

-1773 YWQALMPQLTPRTS
+1773 YWQALMPQLTPRKP

-1801 GVVTVSRRVLDHEE
+1801 GVVTVSRKVLDHEE

>member
-1 MNNPLKI
+1 MALTKVKIKLKSKGNPAPSA
-8 YSGANALLYTTP
+8 YSAASSPDMGKCIEAARLTALL
-20 INKGCRRRV
+20 
-29 QLMTE
+29 
-34 DSITVKF
+34 
-41 SDENKMR
+41 
-48 FPVGTR
+48 
-54 IGDFYITK
+54 
-62 EQSERYNANTGGY
+62 A
-75 DYELKFDAY
+75 
-84 YWLWANKLL
+84 
-93 FYVMPGVT
+93 
-101 NAPKETSFK
+101 
-110 LTAPID
+110 
-116 VHAAVILR
+116 
-124 ALNALGFTY
+124 
-133 DGSPFRVD
+133 
-141 TDEGFSTE
+141 
-149 AKYISYS
+149 
-156 NMSIL
+156 
-161 GGIQAI
+161 
-167 ADAYECEWWVVGNS
+167 
-181 IHFGKCNDI
+181 
-190 REYDFIVGD
+190 
-199 NVASIT
+199 
-205 SDSKETSPNRL
+205 
-216 VVFGSTRN
+216 
-224 LPPDYRTTKSSD
+224 
-236 IVDAVVVKR
+236 
-245 LMLPEGTPYLQTSFD
+245 
-260 IPEDEIVEEEVVLDS
+260 
-275 IYPRTALSVT
+275 
-285 DVETYES
+285 
-292 TTDGMTQTFYRVKY
+292 
-306 GTSFL
+306 
-311 FSKDYILPEEELHVV
+311 
-326 FESGSLNGMDFAVRF
+326 
-341 NPLGVGE
+341 
-348 KEDDGTFNPKAQML
+348 
-362 EIIANEDYGRA
+362 
-373 LPDKVLYPAIGDKF
+373 
-387 SLYGWDST
+387 
-395 KMADLGLLRAAEQ
+395 
-408 ELLEEGNK
+408 
-416 LIEEYRKDKHTY
+416 
-428 TCPMMWDWCR
+428 
-438 NQVNRNNS
+438 
-446 PKLGSTVNLHFTS
+446 
-459 GDSGR
+459 
-464 KSRIIGYEHD
+464 
-474 LDIEYSNVTYI
+474 
-485 CGEKVSV
+485 EKVD
-492 SRLKTLE
+492 
-499 SKVEGLTHT
+499 
-508 GEKVKVQNSLDFLSK
+508 N
-523 RYSDRSPY
+523 
-531 QIASD
+531 
-536 KAIEV
+536 
-541 GDFLTGVSGAKI
+541 
-553 GKDAETGQT
+553 
-562 FGEMDRLFVRIK
+562 
-574 AYFETL
+574 
-580 TIINADSLA
+580 
-589 GEQRITPGGSVKCTS
+589 
-604 VRELDDV
+604 
-611 YRCYFLS
+611 
-618 EQDGE
+618 
-623 KTETKIIAGDQAIA
+623 
-637 QMFNAKTE
+637 
-645 TSNKVSN
+645 
-652 HRYWRLVTAVSND
+652 
-665 AYTDDSGNRYGYI
+665 
-678 DLSKADCEKGS
+678 
-689 DIPQA
+689 
-694 GDTIAQFGNRTDRT
+694 
-708 RQAAMMF
+708 
-715 STVDAD
+715 
-721 APSIKLFTG
+721 
-730 IDSYSLAG
+730 
-738 KDIISYGYDPVKG
+738 
-751 NAYFN
+751 
-756 CYGDT
+756 
-761 YIGDPDGSTFIRY
+761 STF
-774 DRATKQLDIKAK
+774 
-786 LSVQSTFG
+786 
-794 DQTFEQWLTDHGY
+794 FEF
-807 TDDTVAN
+807 
-814 EALDAA
+814 
-820 NDALIIANATKSE
+820 
-833 IDKYK
+833 
-838 YLANAL
+838 
-844 RQDTQISGGLM
+844 R
-855 MTTLISLGYTDE
+855 
-867 GNMRHTLAGMNGSW
+867 
-881 VPELGGRTIAS
+881 
-892 WYGGEMIDLF
+892 DLF
-902 DIYDNRITPAPPNAA
+902 DSLFEKVTENGV
-917 TSLTRM
+917 TS
-923 DGSAY
+923 
-928 FANGNIGFRADGS
+928 I
-941 GWLGNDT
+941 
-948 NGIKFGRDGSIT
+948 
-960 LGSGIKIN
+960 
-968 LNGGDEGLKETVES
+968 
-982 LLNFNL
+982 
-988 GLSNLLKPCN
+988 
-998 AKDEEISWEE
+998 
-1008 AAIEGRAK
+1008 RAK
-1016 SLKAKLGLWT
+1016 HGLWT
-1026 DEFLSARG
+1026 DEFLSARS

-1049 LEDYLTGNKYATQ
+1049 LEDYLTTHKYATQ

-1140 GIELGYPNRDYM
+1140 GIELGYPNRYYM

-1376 VAKTAVGWNNPHG
+1376 VAKNAVGWNNVHG

-1567 ILLKRVEADSGAF
+1567 ILLKRVEAGSGAF

-1656 WTNSQFFL
+1656 WTNGQVFL
-1664 NAPGYD
+1664 NASGYD

-1693 DTVMTIMPDGAANM
+1693 DTVMSIMPDGAANM

-1773 YWQALMPQLTPRTS
+1773 YWQALMPQLTPRKP

-1801 GVVTVSRRVLDHEE
+1801 GVVTVSRKVLDHEE

>member
-1 MNNPLKI
+1 MALTKVKIKLKSKGNPATSA
-8 YSGANALLYTTP
+8 YSAASSPDMGEHIEAA
-20 INKGCRRRV
+20 R
-29 QLMTE
+29 
-34 DSITVKF
+34 
-41 SDENKMR
+41 
-48 FPVGTR
+48 
-54 IGDFYITK
+54 
-62 EQSERYNANTGGY
+62 
-75 DYELKFDAY
+75 
-84 YWLWANKLL
+84 
-93 FYVMPGVT
+93 
-101 NAPKETSFK
+101 
-110 LTAPID
+110 LTA
-116 VHAAVILR
+116 L
-124 ALNALGFTY
+124 
-133 DGSPFRVD
+133 
-141 TDEGFSTE
+141 
-149 AKYISYS
+149 
-156 NMSIL
+156 
-161 GGIQAI
+161 
-167 ADAYECEWWVVGNS
+167 
-181 IHFGKCNDI
+181 
-190 REYDFIVGD
+190 
-199 NVASIT
+199 
-205 SDSKETSPNRL
+205 
-216 VVFGSTRN
+216 
-224 LPPDYRTTKSSD
+224 
-236 IVDAVVVKR
+236 
-245 LMLPEGTPYLQTSFD
+245 
-260 IPEDEIVEEEVVLDS
+260 
-275 IYPRTALSVT
+275 
-285 DVETYES
+285 
-292 TTDGMTQTFYRVKY
+292 
-306 GTSFL
+306 
-311 FSKDYILPEEELHVV
+311 
-326 FESGSLNGMDFAVRF
+326 
-341 NPLGVGE
+341 
-348 KEDDGTFNPKAQML
+348 
-362 EIIANEDYGRA
+362 
-373 LPDKVLYPAIGDKF
+373 
-387 SLYGWDST
+387 
-395 KMADLGLLRAAEQ
+395 
-408 ELLEEGNK
+408 
-416 LIEEYRKDKHTY
+416 
-428 TCPMMWDWCR
+428 
-438 NQVNRNNS
+438 
-446 PKLGSTVNLHFTS
+446 
-459 GDSGR
+459 
-464 KSRIIGYEHD
+464 
-474 LDIEYSNVTYI
+474 
-485 CGEKVSV
+485 
-492 SRLKTLE
+492 
-499 SKVEGLTHT
+499 
-508 GEKVKVQNSLDFLSK
+508 
-523 RYSDRSPY
+523 
-531 QIASD
+531 
-536 KAIEV
+536 
-541 GDFLTGVSGAKI
+541 
-553 GKDAETGQT
+553 
-562 FGEMDRLFVRIK
+562 
-574 AYFETL
+574 
-580 TIINADSLA
+580 
-589 GEQRITPGGSVKCTS
+589 
-604 VRELDDV
+604 
-611 YRCYFLS
+611 
-618 EQDGE
+618 
-623 KTETKIIAGDQAIA
+623 
-637 QMFNAKTE
+637 
-645 TSNKVSN
+645 
-652 HRYWRLVTAVSND
+652 
-665 AYTDDSGNRYGYI
+665 
-678 DLSKADCEKGS
+678 
-689 DIPQA
+689 
-694 GDTIAQFGNRTDRT
+694 
-708 RQAAMMF
+708 
-715 STVDAD
+715 
-721 APSIKLFTG
+721 
-730 IDSYSLAG
+730 LAG
-738 KDIISYGYDPVKG
+738 KVD
-751 NAYFN
+751 N
-756 CYGDT
+756 
-761 YIGDPDGSTFIRY
+761 STF
-774 DRATKQLDIKAK
+774 
-786 LSVQSTFG
+786 
-794 DQTFEQWLTDHGY
+794 
-807 TDDTVAN
+807 
-814 EALDAA
+814 
-820 NDALIIANATKSE
+820 SE
-833 IDKYK
+833 F
-838 YLANAL
+838 
-844 RQDTQISGGLM
+844 R
-855 MTTLISLGYTDE
+855 
-867 GNMRHTLAGMNGSW
+867 
-881 VPELGGRTIAS
+881 
-892 WYGGEMIDLF
+892 DLF
-902 DIYDNRITPAPPNAA
+902 DSLFEKVTENGV
-917 TSLTRM
+917 TS
-923 DGSAY
+923 
-928 FANGNIGFRADGS
+928 I
-941 GWLGNDT
+941 
-948 NGIKFGRDGSIT
+948 
-960 LGSGIKIN
+960 
-968 LNGGDEGLKETVES
+968 
-982 LLNFNL
+982 
-988 GLSNLLKPCN
+988 
-998 AKDEEISWEE
+998 
-1008 AAIEGRAK
+1008 RAK
-1016 SLKAKLGLWT
+1016 HGLWT
-1026 DEFLSARG
+1026 DEFLSARS

-1049 LEDYLTGNKYATQ
+1049 LEDYLTTHKYATQ

-1376 VAKTAVGWNNPHG
+1376 VAKTAVGWNNVHG

-1412 GNTLWHA
+1412 GNTIWHA
-1419 GNDGARSGLDADLL
+1419 GNDGSRSGLDADLL
-1433 DGFHKSD
+1433 DGYHKSD

-1463 YGFGYGDSASVAN
+1463 YGFGYVDSASVAN
-1476 KPAGNSDARGT
+1476 KPTGNSDARGT

-1506 DLYIRTKYSGNWQG
+1506 DLYIRTKYDGTWKG

>member
-1 MNNPLKI
+1 MALTKVKIKLKSKGNPAPSA
-8 YSGANALLYTTP
+8 YSAASSPDMGKCIEAARLTALLA
-20 INKGCRRRV
+20 
-29 QLMTE
+29 E
-34 DSITVKF
+34 
-41 SDENKMR
+41 
-48 FPVGTR
+48 
-54 IGDFYITK
+54 
-62 EQSERYNANTGGY
+62 
-75 DYELKFDAY
+75 
-84 YWLWANKLL
+84 
-93 FYVMPGVT
+93 
-101 NAPKETSFK
+101 
-110 LTAPID
+110 
-116 VHAAVILR
+116 
-124 ALNALGFTY
+124 
-133 DGSPFRVD
+133 RVD
-141 TDEGFSTE
+141 
-149 AKYISYS
+149 
-156 NMSIL
+156 N
-161 GGIQAI
+161 
-167 ADAYECEWWVVGNS
+167 
-181 IHFGKCNDI
+181 
-190 REYDFIVGD
+190 
-199 NVASIT
+199 
-205 SDSKETSPNRL
+205 
-216 VVFGSTRN
+216 
-224 LPPDYRTTKSSD
+224 
-236 IVDAVVVKR
+236 
-245 LMLPEGTPYLQTSFD
+245 
-260 IPEDEIVEEEVVLDS
+260 
-275 IYPRTALSVT
+275 
-285 DVETYES
+285 
-292 TTDGMTQTFYRVKY
+292 
-306 GTSFL
+306 
-311 FSKDYILPEEELHVV
+311 
-326 FESGSLNGMDFAVRF
+326 
-341 NPLGVGE
+341 
-348 KEDDGTFNPKAQML
+348 
-362 EIIANEDYGRA
+362 
-373 LPDKVLYPAIGDKF
+373 
-387 SLYGWDST
+387 
-395 KMADLGLLRAAEQ
+395 
-408 ELLEEGNK
+408 
-416 LIEEYRKDKHTY
+416 
-428 TCPMMWDWCR
+428 
-438 NQVNRNNS
+438 
-446 PKLGSTVNLHFTS
+446 
-459 GDSGR
+459 
-464 KSRIIGYEHD
+464 
-474 LDIEYSNVTYI
+474 
-485 CGEKVSV
+485 
-492 SRLKTLE
+492 
-499 SKVEGLTHT
+499 
-508 GEKVKVQNSLDFLSK
+508 
-523 RYSDRSPY
+523 
-531 QIASD
+531 
-536 KAIEV
+536 
-541 GDFLTGVSGAKI
+541 
-553 GKDAETGQT
+553 
-562 FGEMDRLFVRIK
+562 
-574 AYFETL
+574 
-580 TIINADSLA
+580 
-589 GEQRITPGGSVKCTS
+589 
-604 VRELDDV
+604 
-611 YRCYFLS
+611 
-618 EQDGE
+618 
-623 KTETKIIAGDQAIA
+623 
-637 QMFNAKTE
+637 
-645 TSNKVSN
+645 
-652 HRYWRLVTAVSND
+652 
-665 AYTDDSGNRYGYI
+665 
-678 DLSKADCEKGS
+678 
-689 DIPQA
+689 
-694 GDTIAQFGNRTDRT
+694 
-708 RQAAMMF
+708 
-715 STVDAD
+715 
-721 APSIKLFTG
+721 
-730 IDSYSLAG
+730 
-738 KDIISYGYDPVKG
+738 
-751 NAYFN
+751 
-756 CYGDT
+756 
-761 YIGDPDGSTFIRY
+761 STF
-774 DRATKQLDIKAK
+774 
-786 LSVQSTFG
+786 
-794 DQTFEQWLTDHGY
+794 FEF
-807 TDDTVAN
+807 
-814 EALDAA
+814 
-820 NDALIIANATKSE
+820 
-833 IDKYK
+833 
-838 YLANAL
+838 
-844 RQDTQISGGLM
+844 R
-855 MTTLISLGYTDE
+855 
-867 GNMRHTLAGMNGSW
+867 
-881 VPELGGRTIAS
+881 
-892 WYGGEMIDLF
+892 DLF
-902 DIYDNRITPAPPNAA
+902 DSLFEKVTKNGV
-917 TSLTRM
+917 TS
-923 DGSAY
+923 
-928 FANGNIGFRADGS
+928 I
-941 GWLGNDT
+941 
-948 NGIKFGRDGSIT
+948 
-960 LGSGIKIN
+960 
-968 LNGGDEGLKETVES
+968 
-982 LLNFNL
+982 
-988 GLSNLLKPCN
+988 
-998 AKDEEISWEE
+998 
-1008 AAIEGRAK
+1008 RAK
-1016 SLKAKLGLWT
+1016 HGLWT

-1049 LEDYLTGNKYATQ
+1049 LEDYLTDNKYATQ
-1062 PWVTS
+1062 PWVTL

-1233 KDKRLVTYYPSRPT
+1233 KDKRLVTYYTSRPT

-1376 VAKTAVGWNNPHG
+1376 VAKTAVGWNNVHG

-1419 GNDGARSGLDADLL
+1419 GNDGSRSGLDADLL

-1492 IYCPMQLSWQYLGT
+1492 IYCPMQLSWQHLGT

-1567 ILLKRVEADSGAF
+1567 ILLKRVEAGSGAF
-1580 IRLYNNNQTTNY
+1580 IRLYNNNQTTNH

-1601 YFGIAYNGADA
+1601 YFGISYNSGADA
-1612 IAILSNRC
+1612 IAVTTSGNVGIGTISPSRKLHVNGDIQTVSIYASNWFRSTGATGWYSETYGGGWYMNDTTWIRNFGNKGLYMGTAIIRTDNYFDREGYSGASWFNGYGAYNTAIVNNSGQTPLMVAYRSGQTPAVTGANRLFSLELLNTGTELRFSFGGFGNGGGC
-1620 VGINTTAPGY
+1620 PVLMTSYGELRVGRSIQSTAWFSDSGQIRAHAVGTNYYLGMGAATDGYGVIQSSKVGTGAIPLLLNPKGGNVGINTSAPGY

-1636 SLHVRT
+1636 SLHVCT

-1656 WTNSQFFL
+1656 WTNGQFFL
-1664 NAPGYD
+1664 NASGYD

>member
-1 MNNPLKI
+1 MALTKVKIKLKSKGNPATSA
-8 YSGANALLYTTP
+8 YSAASSPDMGKCIEAARLTALL
-20 INKGCRRRV
+20 
-29 QLMTE
+29 
-34 DSITVKF
+34 
-41 SDENKMR
+41 
-48 FPVGTR
+48 
-54 IGDFYITK
+54 
-62 EQSERYNANTGGY
+62 A
-75 DYELKFDAY
+75 
-84 YWLWANKLL
+84 
-93 FYVMPGVT
+93 
-101 NAPKETSFK
+101 
-110 LTAPID
+110 
-116 VHAAVILR
+116 
-124 ALNALGFTY
+124 
-133 DGSPFRVD
+133 
-141 TDEGFSTE
+141 
-149 AKYISYS
+149 
-156 NMSIL
+156 
-161 GGIQAI
+161 
-167 ADAYECEWWVVGNS
+167 
-181 IHFGKCNDI
+181 
-190 REYDFIVGD
+190 
-199 NVASIT
+199 
-205 SDSKETSPNRL
+205 
-216 VVFGSTRN
+216 
-224 LPPDYRTTKSSD
+224 
-236 IVDAVVVKR
+236 
-245 LMLPEGTPYLQTSFD
+245 
-260 IPEDEIVEEEVVLDS
+260 
-275 IYPRTALSVT
+275 
-285 DVETYES
+285 
-292 TTDGMTQTFYRVKY
+292 
-306 GTSFL
+306 
-311 FSKDYILPEEELHVV
+311 
-326 FESGSLNGMDFAVRF
+326 
-341 NPLGVGE
+341 
-348 KEDDGTFNPKAQML
+348 
-362 EIIANEDYGRA
+362 
-373 LPDKVLYPAIGDKF
+373 
-387 SLYGWDST
+387 
-395 KMADLGLLRAAEQ
+395 
-408 ELLEEGNK
+408 
-416 LIEEYRKDKHTY
+416 
-428 TCPMMWDWCR
+428 
-438 NQVNRNNS
+438 
-446 PKLGSTVNLHFTS
+446 
-459 GDSGR
+459 
-464 KSRIIGYEHD
+464 
-474 LDIEYSNVTYI
+474 
-485 CGEKVSV
+485 EKVD
-492 SRLKTLE
+492 
-499 SKVEGLTHT
+499 
-508 GEKVKVQNSLDFLSK
+508 N
-523 RYSDRSPY
+523 
-531 QIASD
+531 
-536 KAIEV
+536 
-541 GDFLTGVSGAKI
+541 
-553 GKDAETGQT
+553 
-562 FGEMDRLFVRIK
+562 
-574 AYFETL
+574 
-580 TIINADSLA
+580 
-589 GEQRITPGGSVKCTS
+589 
-604 VRELDDV
+604 
-611 YRCYFLS
+611 
-618 EQDGE
+618 
-623 KTETKIIAGDQAIA
+623 
-637 QMFNAKTE
+637 
-645 TSNKVSN
+645 
-652 HRYWRLVTAVSND
+652 
-665 AYTDDSGNRYGYI
+665 
-678 DLSKADCEKGS
+678 
-689 DIPQA
+689 
-694 GDTIAQFGNRTDRT
+694 
-708 RQAAMMF
+708 
-715 STVDAD
+715 
-721 APSIKLFTG
+721 
-730 IDSYSLAG
+730 
-738 KDIISYGYDPVKG
+738 
-751 NAYFN
+751 
-756 CYGDT
+756 
-761 YIGDPDGSTFIRY
+761 STF
-774 DRATKQLDIKAK
+774 
-786 LSVQSTFG
+786 
-794 DQTFEQWLTDHGY
+794 FEF
-807 TDDTVAN
+807 
-814 EALDAA
+814 
-820 NDALIIANATKSE
+820 
-833 IDKYK
+833 
-838 YLANAL
+838 
-844 RQDTQISGGLM
+844 R
-855 MTTLISLGYTDE
+855 
-867 GNMRHTLAGMNGSW
+867 
-881 VPELGGRTIAS
+881 
-892 WYGGEMIDLF
+892 DLF
-902 DIYDNRITPAPPNAA
+902 DSLFEKVTKNGV
-917 TSLTRM
+917 TS
-923 DGSAY
+923 
-928 FANGNIGFRADGS
+928 I
-941 GWLGNDT
+941 
-948 NGIKFGRDGSIT
+948 
-960 LGSGIKIN
+960 
-968 LNGGDEGLKETVES
+968 
-982 LLNFNL
+982 
-988 GLSNLLKPCN
+988 
-998 AKDEEISWEE
+998 
-1008 AAIEGRAK
+1008 RAK
-1016 SLKAKLGLWT
+1016 HGLWT

-1049 LEDYLTGNKYATQ
+1049 LEDYLTTHKYATQ

-1081 FLRQHQSLANYVTL
+1081 FLRQHQSLSDYVTL

-1140 GIELGYPNRDYM
+1140 GIELGYPNRHYM
-1152 NFNEFGGVFNF
+1152 NFNEYGGVFNF

-1335 VRKAGDTMT
+1335 VKKAGDTMT

-1376 VAKTAVGWNNPHG
+1376 VAKTAVGWNNVHG

-1506 DLYIRTKYSGNWQG
+1506 DLYIRTKYDGTWKG

-1656 WTNSQFFL
+1656 WTNGQFFL
-1664 NAPGYD
+1664 NASGYD

-1693 DTVMTIMPDGAANM
+1693 DTVMSIMPDGAANM

-1773 YWQALMPQLTPRTS
+1773 YWQALMPQLTPRKP

-1801 GVVTVSRRVLDHEE
+1801 GVVTVSRKVLDHEE

>member
-1 MNNPLKI
+1 MALTKVKIKLKSKGNPAPSA
-8 YSGANALLYTTP
+8 YSAASSPDMGKCIEAARLTALL
-20 INKGCRRRV
+20 
-29 QLMTE
+29 
-34 DSITVKF
+34 
-41 SDENKMR
+41 
-48 FPVGTR
+48 
-54 IGDFYITK
+54 
-62 EQSERYNANTGGY
+62 A
-75 DYELKFDAY
+75 
-84 YWLWANKLL
+84 
-93 FYVMPGVT
+93 
-101 NAPKETSFK
+101 
-110 LTAPID
+110 
-116 VHAAVILR
+116 
-124 ALNALGFTY
+124 
-133 DGSPFRVD
+133 
-141 TDEGFSTE
+141 
-149 AKYISYS
+149 
-156 NMSIL
+156 
-161 GGIQAI
+161 
-167 ADAYECEWWVVGNS
+167 
-181 IHFGKCNDI
+181 
-190 REYDFIVGD
+190 
-199 NVASIT
+199 
-205 SDSKETSPNRL
+205 
-216 VVFGSTRN
+216 
-224 LPPDYRTTKSSD
+224 
-236 IVDAVVVKR
+236 
-245 LMLPEGTPYLQTSFD
+245 
-260 IPEDEIVEEEVVLDS
+260 
-275 IYPRTALSVT
+275 
-285 DVETYES
+285 
-292 TTDGMTQTFYRVKY
+292 
-306 GTSFL
+306 
-311 FSKDYILPEEELHVV
+311 
-326 FESGSLNGMDFAVRF
+326 
-341 NPLGVGE
+341 
-348 KEDDGTFNPKAQML
+348 
-362 EIIANEDYGRA
+362 
-373 LPDKVLYPAIGDKF
+373 
-387 SLYGWDST
+387 
-395 KMADLGLLRAAEQ
+395 
-408 ELLEEGNK
+408 
-416 LIEEYRKDKHTY
+416 
-428 TCPMMWDWCR
+428 
-438 NQVNRNNS
+438 
-446 PKLGSTVNLHFTS
+446 
-459 GDSGR
+459 
-464 KSRIIGYEHD
+464 
-474 LDIEYSNVTYI
+474 
-485 CGEKVSV
+485 EKVD
-492 SRLKTLE
+492 
-499 SKVEGLTHT
+499 
-508 GEKVKVQNSLDFLSK
+508 N
-523 RYSDRSPY
+523 
-531 QIASD
+531 
-536 KAIEV
+536 
-541 GDFLTGVSGAKI
+541 
-553 GKDAETGQT
+553 
-562 FGEMDRLFVRIK
+562 
-574 AYFETL
+574 
-580 TIINADSLA
+580 
-589 GEQRITPGGSVKCTS
+589 
-604 VRELDDV
+604 
-611 YRCYFLS
+611 
-618 EQDGE
+618 
-623 KTETKIIAGDQAIA
+623 
-637 QMFNAKTE
+637 
-645 TSNKVSN
+645 
-652 HRYWRLVTAVSND
+652 
-665 AYTDDSGNRYGYI
+665 
-678 DLSKADCEKGS
+678 
-689 DIPQA
+689 
-694 GDTIAQFGNRTDRT
+694 
-708 RQAAMMF
+708 
-715 STVDAD
+715 
-721 APSIKLFTG
+721 
-730 IDSYSLAG
+730 
-738 KDIISYGYDPVKG
+738 
-751 NAYFN
+751 
-756 CYGDT
+756 
-761 YIGDPDGSTFIRY
+761 STF
-774 DRATKQLDIKAK
+774 
-786 LSVQSTFG
+786 
-794 DQTFEQWLTDHGY
+794 FEF
-807 TDDTVAN
+807 
-814 EALDAA
+814 
-820 NDALIIANATKSE
+820 
-833 IDKYK
+833 
-838 YLANAL
+838 
-844 RQDTQISGGLM
+844 R
-855 MTTLISLGYTDE
+855 
-867 GNMRHTLAGMNGSW
+867 
-881 VPELGGRTIAS
+881 
-892 WYGGEMIDLF
+892 DLF
-902 DIYDNRITPAPPNAA
+902 DSLFEKVTKNGV
-917 TSLTRM
+917 TS
-923 DGSAY
+923 
-928 FANGNIGFRADGS
+928 I
-941 GWLGNDT
+941 
-948 NGIKFGRDGSIT
+948 
-960 LGSGIKIN
+960 
-968 LNGGDEGLKETVES
+968 
-982 LLNFNL
+982 
-988 GLSNLLKPCN
+988 
-998 AKDEEISWEE
+998 
-1008 AAIEGRAK
+1008 RAK
-1016 SLKAKLGLWT
+1016 HGLWT

-1233 KDKRLVTYYPSRPT
+1233 KDKRLVTYYTSRPT

-1376 VAKTAVGWNNPHG
+1376 VAKTAVGWNNVHG

-1412 GNTLWHA
+1412 GNTIWHA
-1419 GNDGARSGLDADLL
+1419 GNDGSRSGLDADLL
-1433 DGFHKSD
+1433 DGYHKSD

-1506 DLYIRTKYSGNWQG
+1506 DLYIRTKYDGTWKG

-1567 ILLKRVEADSGAF
+1567 ILLKRVEAGSGAF

-1656 WTNSQFFL
+1656 WTNGQFFL
-1664 NAPGYD
+1664 NASGYD
-1670 QQPYMSGAFGKFN
+1670 QQPYMSGASGKFN
-1683 LAFHRNGVWV
+1683 LSFHRNGVWV

-1721 YVTARGQNTSSDA
+1721 YVSARGQNTSSDA

>member
-1 MNNPLKI
+1 MALTKVKIKLKSKGNPAPSA
-8 YSGANALLYTTP
+8 YSAASSPDMGKCIEAARLTALL
-20 INKGCRRRV
+20 
-29 QLMTE
+29 
-34 DSITVKF
+34 
-41 SDENKMR
+41 
-48 FPVGTR
+48 
-54 IGDFYITK
+54 
-62 EQSERYNANTGGY
+62 A
-75 DYELKFDAY
+75 
-84 YWLWANKLL
+84 
-93 FYVMPGVT
+93 
-101 NAPKETSFK
+101 
-110 LTAPID
+110 
-116 VHAAVILR
+116 
-124 ALNALGFTY
+124 
-133 DGSPFRVD
+133 
-141 TDEGFSTE
+141 
-149 AKYISYS
+149 
-156 NMSIL
+156 
-161 GGIQAI
+161 
-167 ADAYECEWWVVGNS
+167 
-181 IHFGKCNDI
+181 
-190 REYDFIVGD
+190 
-199 NVASIT
+199 
-205 SDSKETSPNRL
+205 
-216 VVFGSTRN
+216 
-224 LPPDYRTTKSSD
+224 
-236 IVDAVVVKR
+236 
-245 LMLPEGTPYLQTSFD
+245 
-260 IPEDEIVEEEVVLDS
+260 
-275 IYPRTALSVT
+275 
-285 DVETYES
+285 
-292 TTDGMTQTFYRVKY
+292 
-306 GTSFL
+306 
-311 FSKDYILPEEELHVV
+311 
-326 FESGSLNGMDFAVRF
+326 
-341 NPLGVGE
+341 
-348 KEDDGTFNPKAQML
+348 
-362 EIIANEDYGRA
+362 
-373 LPDKVLYPAIGDKF
+373 
-387 SLYGWDST
+387 
-395 KMADLGLLRAAEQ
+395 
-408 ELLEEGNK
+408 
-416 LIEEYRKDKHTY
+416 
-428 TCPMMWDWCR
+428 
-438 NQVNRNNS
+438 
-446 PKLGSTVNLHFTS
+446 
-459 GDSGR
+459 
-464 KSRIIGYEHD
+464 
-474 LDIEYSNVTYI
+474 
-485 CGEKVSV
+485 EKVD
-492 SRLKTLE
+492 
-499 SKVEGLTHT
+499 
-508 GEKVKVQNSLDFLSK
+508 N
-523 RYSDRSPY
+523 
-531 QIASD
+531 
-536 KAIEV
+536 
-541 GDFLTGVSGAKI
+541 
-553 GKDAETGQT
+553 
-562 FGEMDRLFVRIK
+562 
-574 AYFETL
+574 
-580 TIINADSLA
+580 
-589 GEQRITPGGSVKCTS
+589 
-604 VRELDDV
+604 
-611 YRCYFLS
+611 
-618 EQDGE
+618 
-623 KTETKIIAGDQAIA
+623 
-637 QMFNAKTE
+637 
-645 TSNKVSN
+645 
-652 HRYWRLVTAVSND
+652 
-665 AYTDDSGNRYGYI
+665 
-678 DLSKADCEKGS
+678 
-689 DIPQA
+689 
-694 GDTIAQFGNRTDRT
+694 
-708 RQAAMMF
+708 
-715 STVDAD
+715 
-721 APSIKLFTG
+721 
-730 IDSYSLAG
+730 
-738 KDIISYGYDPVKG
+738 
-751 NAYFN
+751 
-756 CYGDT
+756 
-761 YIGDPDGSTFIRY
+761 STF
-774 DRATKQLDIKAK
+774 
-786 LSVQSTFG
+786 
-794 DQTFEQWLTDHGY
+794 FEF
-807 TDDTVAN
+807 
-814 EALDAA
+814 
-820 NDALIIANATKSE
+820 
-833 IDKYK
+833 
-838 YLANAL
+838 
-844 RQDTQISGGLM
+844 R
-855 MTTLISLGYTDE
+855 
-867 GNMRHTLAGMNGSW
+867 
-881 VPELGGRTIAS
+881 
-892 WYGGEMIDLF
+892 DLF
-902 DIYDNRITPAPPNAA
+902 DSLFEKVTKNGV
-917 TSLTRM
+917 TS
-923 DGSAY
+923 
-928 FANGNIGFRADGS
+928 I
-941 GWLGNDT
+941 
-948 NGIKFGRDGSIT
+948 
-960 LGSGIKIN
+960 
-968 LNGGDEGLKETVES
+968 
-982 LLNFNL
+982 
-988 GLSNLLKPCN
+988 
-998 AKDEEISWEE
+998 
-1008 AAIEGRAK
+1008 RAK
-1016 SLKAKLGLWT
+1016 HGLWT

-1049 LEDYLTGNKYATQ
+1049 LEDYLTDNKYATQ
-1062 PWVTS
+1062 PWVTL

-1233 KDKRLVTYYPSRPT
+1233 KDKRLVTYYTSRPT

-1295 VPNNGDMQW
+1295 VPADGDMQW

-1376 VAKTAVGWNNPHG
+1376 VAKTAVGWNNVHG

-1419 GNDGARSGLDADLL
+1419 GNDGSRSGLDADLL

-1492 IYCPMQLSWQYLGT
+1492 IYCPMQLSWQHLGT

-1567 ILLKRVEADSGAF
+1567 ILLKRVEAGSGAF
-1580 IRLYNNNQTTNY
+1580 IRLYNNNQTTNH

-1601 YFGIAYNGADA
+1601 YFGISYNSGADA
-1612 IAILSNRC
+1612 IAVTTSGNVGIGTISPSRKLHVNGDIQTVSIYASNWFRSTGATGWYSETYGGGWYMNDTTWIRNFGNKGLYMGTAIIRTDNYFDREGYSGASWFNGYGAYNTAIVNNSGQTPLMVAYRSGQTPAVTGANRLFSLELLNTGTELRFSFGGFGNGGGC
-1620 VGINTTAPGY
+1620 PVLMTSYGELRVGRSIQSTAWFSDSGQIRAHAVGTNYYLGMGAATDGYGVIQSSKVGTGAIPLLLNPKGGNVGINTSAPGY

-1636 SLHVRT
+1636 SLHVCT

-1656 WTNSQFFL
+1656 WTNGQFFL
-1664 NAPGYD
+1664 NASGYD

-1721 YVTARGQNTSSDA
+1721 YVSARGQNTSSDA

>member
-1 MNNPLKI
+1 MALTKVKIKLKSKGNPAPSA
-8 YSGANALLYTTP
+8 YSAASSPDMGKCIEAARLTALL
-20 INKGCRRRV
+20 
-29 QLMTE
+29 
-34 DSITVKF
+34 
-41 SDENKMR
+41 
-48 FPVGTR
+48 
-54 IGDFYITK
+54 
-62 EQSERYNANTGGY
+62 A
-75 DYELKFDAY
+75 
-84 YWLWANKLL
+84 
-93 FYVMPGVT
+93 
-101 NAPKETSFK
+101 
-110 LTAPID
+110 
-116 VHAAVILR
+116 
-124 ALNALGFTY
+124 
-133 DGSPFRVD
+133 
-141 TDEGFSTE
+141 
-149 AKYISYS
+149 
-156 NMSIL
+156 
-161 GGIQAI
+161 
-167 ADAYECEWWVVGNS
+167 
-181 IHFGKCNDI
+181 
-190 REYDFIVGD
+190 
-199 NVASIT
+199 
-205 SDSKETSPNRL
+205 
-216 VVFGSTRN
+216 
-224 LPPDYRTTKSSD
+224 
-236 IVDAVVVKR
+236 
-245 LMLPEGTPYLQTSFD
+245 
-260 IPEDEIVEEEVVLDS
+260 
-275 IYPRTALSVT
+275 
-285 DVETYES
+285 
-292 TTDGMTQTFYRVKY
+292 
-306 GTSFL
+306 
-311 FSKDYILPEEELHVV
+311 
-326 FESGSLNGMDFAVRF
+326 
-341 NPLGVGE
+341 
-348 KEDDGTFNPKAQML
+348 
-362 EIIANEDYGRA
+362 
-373 LPDKVLYPAIGDKF
+373 
-387 SLYGWDST
+387 
-395 KMADLGLLRAAEQ
+395 
-408 ELLEEGNK
+408 
-416 LIEEYRKDKHTY
+416 
-428 TCPMMWDWCR
+428 
-438 NQVNRNNS
+438 
-446 PKLGSTVNLHFTS
+446 
-459 GDSGR
+459 
-464 KSRIIGYEHD
+464 
-474 LDIEYSNVTYI
+474 
-485 CGEKVSV
+485 EKVD
-492 SRLKTLE
+492 
-499 SKVEGLTHT
+499 
-508 GEKVKVQNSLDFLSK
+508 N
-523 RYSDRSPY
+523 
-531 QIASD
+531 
-536 KAIEV
+536 
-541 GDFLTGVSGAKI
+541 
-553 GKDAETGQT
+553 
-562 FGEMDRLFVRIK
+562 
-574 AYFETL
+574 
-580 TIINADSLA
+580 
-589 GEQRITPGGSVKCTS
+589 
-604 VRELDDV
+604 
-611 YRCYFLS
+611 
-618 EQDGE
+618 
-623 KTETKIIAGDQAIA
+623 
-637 QMFNAKTE
+637 
-645 TSNKVSN
+645 
-652 HRYWRLVTAVSND
+652 
-665 AYTDDSGNRYGYI
+665 
-678 DLSKADCEKGS
+678 
-689 DIPQA
+689 
-694 GDTIAQFGNRTDRT
+694 
-708 RQAAMMF
+708 
-715 STVDAD
+715 
-721 APSIKLFTG
+721 
-730 IDSYSLAG
+730 
-738 KDIISYGYDPVKG
+738 
-751 NAYFN
+751 
-756 CYGDT
+756 
-761 YIGDPDGSTFIRY
+761 STF
-774 DRATKQLDIKAK
+774 
-786 LSVQSTFG
+786 
-794 DQTFEQWLTDHGY
+794 FEF
-807 TDDTVAN
+807 
-814 EALDAA
+814 
-820 NDALIIANATKSE
+820 
-833 IDKYK
+833 
-838 YLANAL
+838 
-844 RQDTQISGGLM
+844 R
-855 MTTLISLGYTDE
+855 
-867 GNMRHTLAGMNGSW
+867 
-881 VPELGGRTIAS
+881 
-892 WYGGEMIDLF
+892 DLF
-902 DIYDNRITPAPPNAA
+902 DSLFEKVTENGV
-917 TSLTRM
+917 TS
-923 DGSAY
+923 
-928 FANGNIGFRADGS
+928 I
-941 GWLGNDT
+941 
-948 NGIKFGRDGSIT
+948 
-960 LGSGIKIN
+960 
-968 LNGGDEGLKETVES
+968 
-982 LLNFNL
+982 
-988 GLSNLLKPCN
+988 
-998 AKDEEISWEE
+998 
-1008 AAIEGRAK
+1008 RAK
-1016 SLKAKLGLWT
+1016 HGLWT
-1026 DEFLSARG
+1026 DEFLSARS

-1049 LEDYLTGNKYATQ
+1049 LEDYLTTHKYATQ

-1081 FLRQHQSLANYVTL
+1081 FLRQHQSLSDYVTL

-1376 VAKTAVGWNNPHG
+1376 VAKNAVGWNNVHG

-1506 DLYIRTKYSGNWQG
+1506 DLYIRTKHSGNWQG

-1567 ILLKRVEADSGAF
+1567 ILLKRVEAGSGAF

-1656 WTNSQFFL
+1656 WTNGQVFL
-1664 NAPGYD
+1664 NASGYD
-1670 QQPYMSGAFGKFN
+1670 QQPCMSGAFGKFN

-1773 YWQALMPQLTPRTS
+1773 YWQALMPQLTPRKP

-1801 GVVTVSRRVLDHEE
+1801 GVVTVSRKVLDHEE

>member
-1 MNNPLKI
+1 MALTKVKIKLKSKGNPATSA
-8 YSGANALLYTTP
+8 YSAASSPDMGEHIEAA
-20 INKGCRRRV
+20 R
-29 QLMTE
+29 
-34 DSITVKF
+34 
-41 SDENKMR
+41 
-48 FPVGTR
+48 
-54 IGDFYITK
+54 
-62 EQSERYNANTGGY
+62 
-75 DYELKFDAY
+75 
-84 YWLWANKLL
+84 
-93 FYVMPGVT
+93 
-101 NAPKETSFK
+101 
-110 LTAPID
+110 LTA
-116 VHAAVILR
+116 L
-124 ALNALGFTY
+124 
-133 DGSPFRVD
+133 
-141 TDEGFSTE
+141 
-149 AKYISYS
+149 
-156 NMSIL
+156 
-161 GGIQAI
+161 
-167 ADAYECEWWVVGNS
+167 
-181 IHFGKCNDI
+181 
-190 REYDFIVGD
+190 
-199 NVASIT
+199 
-205 SDSKETSPNRL
+205 
-216 VVFGSTRN
+216 
-224 LPPDYRTTKSSD
+224 
-236 IVDAVVVKR
+236 
-245 LMLPEGTPYLQTSFD
+245 
-260 IPEDEIVEEEVVLDS
+260 
-275 IYPRTALSVT
+275 
-285 DVETYES
+285 
-292 TTDGMTQTFYRVKY
+292 
-306 GTSFL
+306 
-311 FSKDYILPEEELHVV
+311 
-326 FESGSLNGMDFAVRF
+326 
-341 NPLGVGE
+341 
-348 KEDDGTFNPKAQML
+348 
-362 EIIANEDYGRA
+362 
-373 LPDKVLYPAIGDKF
+373 
-387 SLYGWDST
+387 
-395 KMADLGLLRAAEQ
+395 
-408 ELLEEGNK
+408 
-416 LIEEYRKDKHTY
+416 
-428 TCPMMWDWCR
+428 
-438 NQVNRNNS
+438 
-446 PKLGSTVNLHFTS
+446 
-459 GDSGR
+459 
-464 KSRIIGYEHD
+464 
-474 LDIEYSNVTYI
+474 
-485 CGEKVSV
+485 
-492 SRLKTLE
+492 
-499 SKVEGLTHT
+499 
-508 GEKVKVQNSLDFLSK
+508 
-523 RYSDRSPY
+523 
-531 QIASD
+531 
-536 KAIEV
+536 
-541 GDFLTGVSGAKI
+541 
-553 GKDAETGQT
+553 
-562 FGEMDRLFVRIK
+562 
-574 AYFETL
+574 
-580 TIINADSLA
+580 
-589 GEQRITPGGSVKCTS
+589 
-604 VRELDDV
+604 
-611 YRCYFLS
+611 
-618 EQDGE
+618 
-623 KTETKIIAGDQAIA
+623 
-637 QMFNAKTE
+637 
-645 TSNKVSN
+645 
-652 HRYWRLVTAVSND
+652 
-665 AYTDDSGNRYGYI
+665 
-678 DLSKADCEKGS
+678 
-689 DIPQA
+689 
-694 GDTIAQFGNRTDRT
+694 
-708 RQAAMMF
+708 
-715 STVDAD
+715 
-721 APSIKLFTG
+721 
-730 IDSYSLAG
+730 LAG
-738 KDIISYGYDPVKG
+738 KVD
-751 NAYFN
+751 N
-756 CYGDT
+756 
-761 YIGDPDGSTFIRY
+761 STF
-774 DRATKQLDIKAK
+774 
-786 LSVQSTFG
+786 
-794 DQTFEQWLTDHGY
+794 
-807 TDDTVAN
+807 
-814 EALDAA
+814 
-820 NDALIIANATKSE
+820 SE
-833 IDKYK
+833 F
-838 YLANAL
+838 
-844 RQDTQISGGLM
+844 R
-855 MTTLISLGYTDE
+855 
-867 GNMRHTLAGMNGSW
+867 
-881 VPELGGRTIAS
+881 
-892 WYGGEMIDLF
+892 DLF
-902 DIYDNRITPAPPNAA
+902 DSLFEKVTKNGV
-917 TSLTRM
+917 TS
-923 DGSAY
+923 
-928 FANGNIGFRADGS
+928 I
-941 GWLGNDT
+941 
-948 NGIKFGRDGSIT
+948 
-960 LGSGIKIN
+960 
-968 LNGGDEGLKETVES
+968 
-982 LLNFNL
+982 
-988 GLSNLLKPCN
+988 
-998 AKDEEISWEE
+998 
-1008 AAIEGRAK
+1008 RAK
-1016 SLKAKLGLWT
+1016 HGLWT

-1376 VAKTAVGWNNPHG
+1376 VAKNAVGWNNVHG

-1506 DLYIRTKYSGNWQG
+1506 DLYIRTKYDGTWQG

-1656 WTNSQFFL
+1656 WTNGQFFL
-1664 NAPGYD
+1664 NASGYD

-1693 DTVMTIMPDGAANM
+1693 DTVMSIMPDGAANM

-1773 YWQALMPQLTPRTS
+1773 YWQALMPQLTPRKP